1 MSIATM
7 LPMGELTNPG
17 QMRLALV
24 QVVNWGTFHGA
35 HTMHVDRNGTLLT
48 GNSGVGKSTLFDAML
63 RVFDARPRS
72 NEAAAQRAGGAVEDK
87 RTTFTY
93 MRGKVGDKAVGEGSA
108 SAFQRP
114 GATWS
119 AVALTFDNAAGT
131 RVTVSALF
139 DLPKNGTESSVGRYY
154 VIDNKPLDLAA
165 IEGIAEK
172 RFTKSALDAIFPDAQ
187 IFDVHKAFAERFRR
201 LLGINSD
208 QALPLLRV
216 IQAGKGLGGSV
227 NTFFRDQVLD
237 APATLAAADDVV
249 EEFSN
254 LMSIRQR
261 LEDVRQQRDQL
272 APVPGLNKEY
282 AQALLDANR
291 LRDLTGEEFEAYK
304 QQLAVTVHEK
314 TLARLKELA
323 QAKATDLAAER
334 AVRDGF
340 AKELRQLEG
349 EYNNQG
355 GNAISAIEQS
365 LENAR
370 VGLKLRQ
377 EVEASTRK
385 ALTDAG
391 LELQWSA
398 AGWDQAHE
406 HAAAR
411 SAELQDD
418 SEALKELRFEAFD
431 GHATRKRELAAAQQE
446 LVSLK
451 TRKSLLPP
459 SSIENRSAIAA
470 ATGVPEEQMPFG
482 GELID
487 LAEAQEQWRPA
498 AERALRSLATTLLV
512 PGEHFAAVT
521 RYLNDHSVRGAL
533 RAVDVSRPLAG
544 GALAVEDVADRD
556 LLTKLSFLTDAG
568 LPAGPHAQALAQ
580 SSAWLRERIAL
591 DFAYPCVE
599 NPDELAGLDKGLSLG
614 GVVKRNRHTVEKDD
628 RFTSRQDYVLGFDN
642 AAKLELVAA
651 QVEDLQQELAKAA
664 ELAQSREESHQ
675 GMTRQLEALR
685 RVAEDHR
692 PWEQVSAAV
701 AGEEL
706 ARIEQRLKDAL
717 AAQADL
723 EPLRTSIEAAR
734 HKHQSSTE
742 SAAVLQSEYKAL
754 DARMTAAGALLD
766 AARTRLA
773 QAPPSDAG
781 VAALE
786 PYFTGFGDVLEMHE
800 LDNLANQVRTRLLA
814 ELHVAESRGQATSER
829 LTRIFEGFVREWGT
843 AISADHGTSIGAAGE
858 FESRY
863 HAIVSDGLPAQEAEF
878 RQFFNQ
884 RTHESFS
891 TLLHLLDEER
901 RAITSRILPL
911 NGILSEV
918 NFHEGSF
925 LELDI
930 KQTLPATAK
939 QFKDA
944 IQNALKVRHA
954 RPGKAVTAASAAAS
968 AAASRAEGDDDAEL
982 TTRYKSLETLVKR
995 LGSQTPED
1003 RRWRAEVLDVRGH
1016 LFIQCKEH
1024 REVQGAGSKG
1034 AGAKGAAKGAKK
1046 TEVYMHADTGSMS
1059 GGERQR
1065 FTAFIMAAALSYQ
1078 LGIAEQ
1084 GFTTYGTVMMDEAFV
1099 LASEE
1104 FAGAGI
1110 KALHEFGFQLLLAAP
1125 ENVIDLSRHLGSVTE
1140 ILRDKRT
1147 NRSGVLTA
1155 PVIAARPGTEGTWRS
1170 EANPVDIVLR

>member
-1 MSIATM
+1 MTVATM
-7 LPMGELTNPG
+7 LPIGELTNPG

-35 HTMHVDRNGTLLT
+35 HTMHVDRDGTLLT

-131 RVTVSALF
+131 KVTISALF
-139 DLPKNGTESSVGRYY
+139 DLPKNGTESSVGRFY
-154 VIDNKPLDLAA
+154 VIDGKPLDLGA

-172 RFTKSALDAIFPDAQ
+172 RFTKGALETIFPDAQ

-237 APATLAAADDVV
+237 APATLTAADDVV

-272 APVPGLNKEY
+272 APVPGMNKEY
-282 AQALLDANR
+282 AQSLLEANR
-291 LRDLTGEEFEAYK
+291 LRELSGEEFDAYK
-304 QQLAVTVHEK
+304 QQLSVTVHAK
-314 TLARLKELA
+314 TLARFKDLA
-323 QAKATDLAAER
+323 QAKAKELSAER
-334 AVRDGF
+334 SVRDAL
-340 AKELRQLEG
+340 AKELRQLESD
-349 EYNNQG
+349 YNNQG

-365 LENAR
+365 LDNAR

-377 EVEASTRK
+377 QVEESARQ
-385 ALTDAG
+385 ALADAG
-391 LELQWSA
+391 LNLEWTA
-398 AGWDQAHE
+398 EGWEQAHE
-406 HAAAR
+406 QAASR
-411 SAELQDD
+411 TAELKDD
-418 SEALKELRFEAFD
+418 SEALRELRFEAFD
-431 GHATRKRELAAAQQE
+431 GHATKKRELAAAQQE

-459 SSIENRSAIAA
+459 SSIENRAAIAA
-470 ATGVPEEQMPFG
+470 ATGVPEDRMPFG

-487 LAEAQEQWRPA
+487 LAEGAEQWRPA
-498 AERALRSLATTLLV
+498 AERALRNLATTLLV

-521 RYLNDHSVRGAL
+521 RYLNDNTIRGAL
-533 RAVDVSRPLAG
+533 RAVDVSKPLPG
-544 GALAVEDVADRD
+544 GALAVEDVSDGD
-556 LLTKLSFLTDAG
+556 LLTKLDILTVGANADAG
-568 LPAGPHAQALAQ
+568 Q
-580 SSAWLRERIAL
+580 WIRERIAL

-599 NPDELAGLDKGLSLG
+599 DPDELANLDKGLSLG

-642 AAKLELVAA
+642 ASKLELVAA
-651 QVEDLQQELAKAA
+651 RVGELENELLKAA
-664 ELAQSREESHQ
+664 ELAQSREDSHQ

-685 RVAEDHR
+685 RIAEDER
-692 PWEQVSAAV
+692 GWEQVSAAV
-701 AGEEL
+701 AAEEL
-706 ARIEQRLKDAL
+706 AKIEQRLKDAL

-723 EPLRTSIEAAR
+723 EPLRANIEAVR
-734 HKHQSSTE
+734 EKHQSSTG
-742 SAAVLQSEYKAL
+742 SAAVLQSEYKTL
-754 DARMTAAGALLD
+754 DQQMTTADALLD
-766 AARTRLA
+766 AARKRLD
-773 QAPPSDAG
+773 QAPPSETT

-786 PYFTGFGDVLEMHE
+786 PYFSAFGEVGELHE
-800 LDNLANQVRTRLLA
+800 LDTLAAEVRSKLLA
-814 ELHVAESRGQATSER
+814 ELHAAESRGQALAER
-829 LTRIFEGFVREWGT
+829 LTRMFEGFVREWGT

-863 HAIVSDGLPAQEAEF
+863 HQIVNEGLPAQEAEF

-944 IQNALKVRHA
+944 IQNALKTRHS
-954 RPGKAVTAASAAAS
+954 RPSRSASAAA
-968 AAASRAEGDDDAEL
+968 ASTEADDDVEL
-982 TTRYKSLETLVKR
+982 TNRYKSLETLVKR

-1024 REVQGAGSKG
+1024 RSVAGPRG
-1034 AGAKGAAKGAKK
+1034 GKK

-1155 PVIAARPGTEGTWRS
+1155 PVIGGPGVPGQWRS
-1170 EANPVDIVLR
+1170 EANPVDIMLR

>member
-1 MSIATM
+1 M
-7 LPMGELTNPG
+7 LPLGDVTNPG

-72 NEAAAQRAGGAVEDK
+72 NEAAAQRSGAVEDK

-119 AVALTFDNAAGT
+119 AVALTFDTAAGT

-139 DLPKNGTESSVGRYY
+139 DLPKNGTESSVGRFYL
-154 VIDNKPLDLAA
+154 IDNVPLDLELL
-165 IEGIAEK
+165 EGIADK
-172 RFTKSALDAIFPDAQ
+172 RFTKGSLEAIFPHAQ
-187 IFDVHKAFAERFRR
+187 VFDVHKAFAERFRR
-201 LLGINSD
+201 LLGISSD

-272 APVPGLNKEY
+272 APVPGLNREY
-282 AQALLDANR
+282 AQSLLDANR
-291 LRDLTGEEFEAYK
+291 LRELVGEEFEAYK
-304 QQLAVTVHEK
+304 QQLAVTVHQK
-314 TLARLKELA
+314 TLLRFRELA
-323 QAKATDLAAER
+323 QAKAKELGAER
-334 AVRDGF
+334 GVRDGL
-340 AKELRQLEG
+340 AKELRQLETD
-349 EYNNQG
+349 YNNQG

-370 VGLKLRQ
+370 VSLKLRQ
-377 EVEASTRK
+377 QVEEAAQQ
-385 ALTDAG
+385 ALADAG
-391 LELQWSA
+391 LQLEWSA
-398 AGWDQAHE
+398 AGWEQAHE
-406 HAAAR
+406 QAAAR
-411 SAELQDD
+411 SAELKDD
-418 SEALKELRFEAFD
+418 SQALQELRFEAFD
-431 GHATRKRELAAAQQE
+431 AHASRKRELAAAEQE

-459 SSIENRSAIAA
+459 SSIENRAAIAA
-470 ATGVPEEQMPFG
+470 ATGIPEDRMPFA
-482 GELID
+482 GELMD
-487 LAEAQEQWRPA
+487 LAEGEERWRPA

-512 PGEHFAAVT
+512 PGEHFGAVT
-521 RYLNDHSVRGAL
+521 RYLNDHNVRGAL
-533 RAVDVSRPLAG
+533 RAVDVSKPLAG
-544 GALAVEDVADRD
+544 GALAVEDARDGD
-556 LLTKLSFLTDAG
+556 LLTKLDILASGTAAEAG
-568 LPAGPHAQALAQ
+568 E
-580 SSAWLRERIAL
+580 WVRERIAL

-599 NPDELAGLDKGLSLG
+599 DPDELAGMDKGLSLG

-651 QVEDLQQELAKAA
+651 QVEDLRQEVAKAA
-664 ELAQSREESHQ
+664 ELAQSREDSHQ
-675 GMTRQLEALR
+675 GMSRQLDALR
-685 RVAEDHR
+685 RIAEDDR

-701 AGEEL
+701 AADEL

-723 EPLRTSIEAAR
+723 EPLRATIEEVR
-734 HKHQSSTE
+734 QKHQSSTE

-754 DARMTAAGALLD
+754 DRQLTAADTLLE
-766 AARTRLA
+766 AARNRLA
-773 QAPPSDAG
+773 QAPPSDAT
-781 VAALE
+781 VKALE
-786 PYFTGFGDVLEMHE
+786 PHFAEFGDVTEMHE
-800 LDNLANQVRTRLLA
+800 LDNLANRVRTALLG
-814 ELHVAESRGQATSER
+814 ELHTAESRGQATAER
-829 LTRIFEGFVREWGT
+829 LTRIFEGFVREWGS
-843 AISADHGTSIGAAGE
+843 AISADHGTSIGAASE
-858 FESRY
+858 FEARY
-863 HAIVSDGLPAQEAEF
+863 HAIVNDGLPAQEAEF

-901 RAITSRILPL
+901 RSITSRILPL
-911 NGILSEV
+911 NGILSQV
-918 NFHEGSF
+918 NFHEGSY

-930 KQTLPATAK
+930 KQTLPPTAK

-944 IQNALKVRHA
+944 IQNALKARHA
-954 RPGKAVTAASAAAS
+954 RPAKAEAA
-968 AAASRAEGDDDAEL
+968 RADGSGPDKDDDGEL
-982 TTRYKSLETLVKR
+982 TARYKSLETLVKR
-995 LGSQTPED
+995 LGSQAPED

-1024 REVQGAGSKG
+1024 REVTGRPSNGKRSG
-1034 AGAKGAAKGAKK
+1034 RK
-1046 TEVYMHADTGSMS
+1046 TEVFMHADTGSMS

-1140 ILRDKRT
+1140 ILRDRRT

-1155 PVIAARPGTEGTWRS
+1155 PVIRPRPGEEGAWRS

>member
-72 NEAAAQRAGGAVEDK
+72 NEAAAQRSGAVEDK

-131 RVTVSALF
+131 KVTVSALF

-154 VIDNKPLDLAA
+154 LIDNQPLDLAA

-172 RFTKSALDAIFPDAQ
+172 RFTKAALDAIFPDAQ
-187 IFDVHKAFAERFRR
+187 VFDVHKAFAERFRR

-282 AQALLDANR
+282 AQSLLDANR
-291 LRDLTGEEFEAYK
+291 LRELAGEEFDAYK
-304 QQLAVTVHEK
+304 QQLAVTVHET
-314 TLARLKELA
+314 TLARFKGLAHSKAKELG
-323 QAKATDLAAER
+323 AER
-334 AVRDGF
+334 AVRDSL
-340 AKELRQLEG
+340 AKDLRQLEAD
-349 EYNNQG
+349 YNNQG

-377 EVEASTRK
+377 QVEDSARK
-385 ALTDAG
+385 ALADAG
-391 LELQWSA
+391 LDLEWTSE
-398 AGWDQAHE
+398 GWEQAHTQ
-406 HAAAR
+406 AAAR

-459 SSIENRSAIAA
+459 SSIENRTAIAS
-470 ATGVPEEQMPFG
+470 ATGVPEELMPFG

-487 LAEAQEQWRPA
+487 LAEGEEQWRPA
-498 AERALRSLATTLLV
+498 AERALRNLATTLLV
-512 PGEHFAAVT
+512 PGEYFAAVT
-521 RYLNDHSVRGAL
+521 RYLNDHSIRGAL
-533 RAVDVSRPLAG
+533 RAVDVSKPLAG
-544 GALAVEDVADRD
+544 GALAVEDVADGD
-556 LLTKLSFLTDAG
+556 LLTKLDILTTGTAGDAG
-568 LPAGPHAQALAQ
+568 Q
-580 SSAWLRERIAL
+580 WIRERIAV

-599 NPDELAGLDKGLSLG
+599 DPNELAALDKGLSLG

-642 AAKLELVAA
+642 ASKLELVAA

-685 RVAEDHR
+685 RIAEDHR

-701 AGEEL
+701 AQDEL
-706 ARIEQRLKDAL
+706 AKIEQRLRDAL

-723 EPLRTSIEAAR
+723 EPLRANIEAVR
-734 HKHQSSTE
+734 QKHQSSTE
-742 SAAVLQSEYKAL
+742 AAAVLQSEYKAL
-754 DARMTAAGALLD
+754 DQQLTAADSLLD
-766 AARTRLA
+766 AARTRLD
-773 QAPPSDAG
+773 QAPPSDAT
-781 VAALE
+781 VTALE
-786 PYFTGFGDVLEMHE
+786 PYFAGAGDITEMHE
-800 LDNLANQVRTRLLA
+800 LDNVANQVRTRLLA
-814 ELHVAESRGQATSER
+814 ELHAAESRGQATSER
-829 LTRIFEGFVREWGT
+829 LTRMFEGFVREWGT

-858 FESRY
+858 FEARY

-901 RAITSRILPL
+901 RSITSRILPL

-930 KQTLPATAK
+930 KQTLPPSAK

-944 IQNALKVRHA
+944 IQNALRTRHT
-954 RPGKAVTAASAAAS
+954 RPSRSAGAAATGS
-968 AAASRAEGDDDAEL
+968 GASTPETDDDAEL
-982 TTRYKSLETLVKR
+982 TNRYKSLETLVKR

-1024 REVQGAGSKG
+1024 REVQGPRGSKR
-1034 AGAKGAAKGAKK
+1034 
-1046 TEVYMHADTGSMS
+1046 TDVFMHADTGSMS

-1155 PVIAARPGTEGTWRS
+1155 PVIGGGADGQWRS

>member
-1 MSIATM
+1 MTIATM
-7 LPMGELTNPG
+7 LPIGELTNPG

-131 RVTVSALF
+131 QVTISALF
-139 DLPKNGTESSVGRYY
+139 DLPKNGTESSVGRFY
-154 VIDNKPLDLAA
+154 VIDNKPLDLGA

-172 RFTKSALDAIFPDAQ
+172 RFTKGALETIFPDAQ

-237 APATLAAADDVV
+237 APATLTAADDVV

-272 APVPGLNKEY
+272 APVPGMNKEY
-282 AQALLDANR
+282 AQSLLEANR
-291 LRDLTGEEFEAYK
+291 LRELSGEEFDAYK
-304 QQLAVTVHEK
+304 QQLSVTVHVK
-314 TLARLKELA
+314 TLARFKDLA
-323 QAKATDLAAER
+323 QAKAKELSAER
-334 AVRDGF
+334 GVRDAL
-340 AKELRQLEG
+340 AKELRQLESD
-349 EYNNQG
+349 YNNQG

-377 EVEASTRK
+377 QVEEAARQ
-385 ALTDAG
+385 ALADAG
-391 LELQWSA
+391 LNLEWTA
-398 AGWDQAHE
+398 EGWEQAHE
-406 HAAAR
+406 QAASR
-411 SAELQDD
+411 SAELKDD
-418 SEALKELRFEAFD
+418 SEALRELRFEAFD
-431 GHATRKRELAAAQQE
+431 GHATKKRELAAAQQE

-459 SSIENRSAIAA
+459 SSIENRAAIAA
-470 ATGVPEEQMPFG
+470 ATGVPEDRMPFG

-487 LAEAQEQWRPA
+487 LAEGEEQWRPA
-498 AERALRSLATTLLV
+498 AERALRNLATTLLV

-521 RYLNDHSVRGAL
+521 RYLNDNTVRGAL
-533 RAVDVSRPLAG
+533 RAVDVSKPLAG
-544 GALAVEDVADRD
+544 GALAVEDVSDGD
-556 LLTKLSFLTDAG
+556 LLTKLNILTLGANADAG
-568 LPAGPHAQALAQ
+568 E
-580 SSAWLRERIAL
+580 WIRERIAL

-599 NPDELAGLDKGLSLG
+599 DPDELAKLDKGLSLG

-642 AAKLELVAA
+642 ASKLELVAA
-651 QVEDLQQELAKAA
+651 KVGELENELLKAA
-664 ELAQSREESHQ
+664 ELAQSREDSHQ
-675 GMTRQLEALR
+675 GMTRQLDALR
-685 RVAEDHR
+685 RIADDER
-692 PWEQVSAAV
+692 GWEQVSAAV
-701 AGEEL
+701 AAEEL
-706 ARIEQRLKDAL
+706 AKIEQRLKDAL

-723 EPLRTSIEAAR
+723 EPLRANIEAVR
-734 HKHQSSTE
+734 EKHQSSTG
-742 SAAVLQSEYKAL
+742 SAAVLQSEYKTL
-754 DARMTAAGALLD
+754 DQQMTTADALLD
-766 AARTRLA
+766 AARNRLD
-773 QAPPSDAG
+773 QAPPSG
-781 VAALE
+781 TTVAALE
-786 PYFTGFGDVLEMHE
+786 PYFSAFGEVGELHE
-800 LDNLANQVRTRLLA
+800 LDTLAAEVRSKLLA
-814 ELHVAESRGQATSER
+814 ELHATESRGQALAER
-829 LTRIFEGFVREWGT
+829 LTRMFEGFVREWGT

-863 HAIVSDGLPAQEAEF
+863 HQIVSEGLPAQEAEF

-944 IQNALKVRHA
+944 IHNALKTRHS
-954 RPGKAVTAASAAAS
+954 RPSRAAGAASGAAGSPEA
-968 AAASRAEGDDDAEL
+968 DDDVEL
-982 TTRYKSLETLVKR
+982 TNRYKSLETLVKR

-1024 REVQGAGSKG
+1024 RSVQGPRGG
-1034 AGAKGAAKGAKK
+1034 KK

-1155 PVIAARPGTEGTWRS
+1155 PVIGAPGAPGEWRS

>member
-1 MSIATM
+1 MTIASM
-7 LPMGELTNPG
+7 LPLGDVTNPG

-72 NEAAAQRAGGAVEDK
+72 NEAAAQRSGGAVEDK

-139 DLPKNGTESSVGRYY
+139 DLPKNGTESSVGRFYL
-154 VIDNKPLDLAA
+154 IDNVPLDLEAV
-165 IEGIAEK
+165 EGIADK
-172 RFTKSALDAIFPDAQ
+172 RFTKGALETVFPHAQ
-187 IFDVHKAFAERFRR
+187 VFDVHKAFAERFRR
-201 LLGINSD
+201 LLGISSD

-272 APVPGLNKEY
+272 APVPALNREY
-282 AQALLDANR
+282 AQSLLDANR
-291 LRDLTGEEFEAYK
+291 LRDLVGEEFEAYK
-304 QQLAVTVHEK
+304 QKLAVEVHRK
-314 TLARLKELA
+314 TLLRFKELA
-323 QAKATDLAAER
+323 QAKAKELGAER
-334 AVRDGF
+334 GIRDGL
-340 AKELRQLEG
+340 AKELRQLEAD
-349 EYNNQG
+349 YNNQG

-370 VGLKLRQ
+370 VGLKLRRQ
-377 EVEASTRK
+377 VEEAAQQ
-385 ALTDAG
+385 ALSDAG
-391 LELQWSA
+391 LQLEWSA
-398 AGWDQAHE
+398 AGWEQAHE
-406 HAAAR
+406 QAAAR
-411 SAELQDD
+411 SAELKDD
-418 SEALKELRFEAFD
+418 SQALQELRFEAFD
-431 GHATRKRELAAAQQE
+431 AHATRKRELAAAEQE

-459 SSIENRSAIAA
+459 SSIENRAAIAA
-470 ATGVPEEQMPFG
+470 ATGVPEDHMPFA
-482 GELID
+482 GELMD
-487 LAEAQEQWRPA
+487 LAEGEERWRPA

-521 RYLNDHSVRGAL
+521 RYLNGHNVRGAL
-533 RAVDVSRPLAG
+533 RAVDVSKPLAG
-544 GALAVEDVADRD
+544 GALAVEDVRGGD
-556 LLTKLSFLTDAG
+556 LLTKLDILASGAAAVAG
-568 LPAGPHAQALAQ
+568 E
-580 SSAWLRERIAL
+580 WVRERIAL

-599 NPDELAGLDKGLSLG
+599 DPDELAALDKGLSLG

-642 AAKLELVAA
+642 AAKLELVAG
-651 QVEDLQQELAKAA
+651 QVEDLRQEVAKAA
-664 ELAQSREESHQ
+664 ELAQSREDSHQ
-675 GMTRQLEALR
+675 GMSRQLDALR
-685 RVAEDHR
+685 RIAEDDR

-701 AGEEL
+701 AAEEL

-723 EPLRTSIEAAR
+723 EPLRATIEEVR
-734 HKHQSSTE
+734 QKHQSSTE

-754 DARMTAAGALLD
+754 DRQLTGADAMLE
-766 AARTRLA
+766 AARRRLA
-773 QAPPSDAG
+773 QAPPSDAT
-781 VAALE
+781 VTALE
-786 PYFTGFGDVLEMHE
+786 PHFAEFGDVTEMHE
-800 LDNLANQVRTRLLA
+800 LDNLANRVRTALLG
-814 ELHVAESRGQATSER
+814 ELHAAESRGQATAER
-829 LTRIFEGFVREWGT
+829 LTRIFEGFVREWGS
-843 AISADHGTSIGAAGE
+843 AISADHGTSIGAASE
-858 FESRY
+858 FEARY
-863 HAIVSDGLPAQEAEF
+863 HAIVNDGLPAQEAEF

-901 RAITSRILPL
+901 RSITSRILPL
-911 NGILSEV
+911 NGILSQV
-918 NFHEGSF
+918 NFHEGSY

-930 KQTLPATAK
+930 KQTLPPTAK

-944 IQNALKVRHA
+944 IQNALKARHT
-954 RPGKAVTAASAAAS
+954 RPAKADAGRADGSAP
-968 AAASRAEGDDDAEL
+968 EKDDDGEL
-982 TTRYKSLETLVKR
+982 TARYKSLETLVKR
-995 LGSQTPED
+995 LGSQAPED

-1024 REVQGAGSKG
+1024 REVAGPRG
-1034 AGAKGAAKGAKK
+1034 GRK
-1046 TEVYMHADTGSMS
+1046 TEVFMHADTGSMS

-1140 ILRDKRT
+1140 ILRDRRT

-1155 PVIAARPGTEGTWRS
+1155 PVIRPRPGEEGAWRS
-1170 EANPVDIVLR
+1170 EANPVDIILR

>member
-1 MSIATM
+1 M
-7 LPMGELTNPG
+7 LPLGDVVNPG

-48 GNSGVGKSTLFDAML
+48 GNSGVGKSTLFDAIL

-72 NEAAAQRAGGAVEDK
+72 NEAAAQRSGAVEDK

-154 VIDNKPLDLAA
+154 LIDNRPLDLAA
-165 IEGIAEK
+165 IEDIAEK
-172 RFTKSALDAIFPDAQ
+172 RFTRAALENIFPEAQ
-187 IFDVHKAFAERFRR
+187 VFDVHKAFAERFRR

-272 APVPGLNKEY
+272 APVPGLNRDY
-282 AQALLDANR
+282 AQSLLDANR
-291 LRDLTGEEFEAYK
+291 LRELAGEEFEAYR

-314 TLARLKELA
+314 TLARFKSLA
-323 QAKATDLAAER
+323 QAKAKELAAER
-334 AVRDGF
+334 GVRDGL
-340 AKELRQLEG
+340 AKELRQLEA

-355 GNAISAIEQS
+355 GNAISSIEQS

-377 EVEASTRK
+377 QVEESARQ
-385 ALTDAG
+385 ALRDAG
-391 LELQWSA
+391 LDLEWTA
-398 AGWDQAHE
+398 EGWEQAHE
-406 HAAAR
+406 QAAAR
-411 SAELQDD
+411 SAELKDD
-418 SEALKELRFEAFD
+418 SAALQELRFEAFD
-431 GHATRKRELAAAQQE
+431 AHAAKKRELAAAEQE

-459 SSIENRSAIAA
+459 SSIENRAAIAA
-470 ATGVPEEQMPFG
+470 ATGIPEEQMPFG

-487 LAEAQEQWRPA
+487 LADGQEQWRPA
-498 AERALRSLATTLLV
+498 AERALRNLATTLLV

-521 RYLNDHSVRGAL
+521 RYLNGHTVRGAL
-533 RAVDVSRPLAG
+533 RAVDVSKPLAG
-544 GALAVEDVADRD
+544 AALAVEDVADGD
-556 LLTKLSFLTDAG
+556 LLTKLDILTTGINADAG
-568 LPAGPHAQALAQ
+568 E
-580 SSAWLRERIAL
+580 WIRERIAL

-599 NPDELAGLDKGLSLG
+599 NPDELAALDRGLSLG

-642 AAKLELVAA
+642 ASKLALVAGQA
-651 QVEDLQQELAKAA
+651 EDLRQELAKAA

-675 GMTRQLEALR
+675 GMSRQLEALR
-685 RVAEDHR
+685 RVAEDDR

-701 AGEEL
+701 AADEL
-706 ARIEQRLKDAL
+706 GRIEQRLKDAL

-723 EPLRTSIEAAR
+723 EPLRANIEAAR
-734 HKHQSSTE
+734 QKHQSSTE
-742 SAAVLQSEYKAL
+742 AAAVLQSEYRAL
-754 DARMTAAGALLD
+754 DQQLTAADSLLE
-766 AARTRLA
+766 AARTRLT
-773 QAPPSDAG
+773 QAPPSDSTG
-781 VAALE
+781 AALA
-786 PYFTGFGDVLEMHE
+786 PYFAEFGDVTEMHE
-800 LDNLANQVRTRLLA
+800 LDNLAGRVRSQLLG
-814 ELHVAESRGQATSER
+814 ELHAAESRAQATSER
-829 LTRIFEGFVREWGT
+829 LTRIFEGFVRDWGT
-843 AISADHGTSIGAAGE
+843 AISADHGTSIGAVGE
-858 FESRY
+858 FEARY
-863 HAIVSDGLPAQEAEF
+863 HAIINDGLPAQEAEF

-901 RAITSRILPL
+901 RSITSRILPL

-944 IQNALKVRHA
+944 IQNALKTRHA
-954 RPGKAVTAASAAAS
+954 RHGKTETVPASQN
-968 AAASRAEGDDDAEL
+968 DDAEL
-982 TTRYKSLETLVKR
+982 TARYKSLETLVKR

-1024 REVQGAGSKG
+1024 REVDAPAGKKG
-1034 AGAKGAAKGAKK
+1034 GKR
-1046 TEVYMHADTGSMS
+1046 TEVFMHADTGSMS

-1140 ILRDKRT
+1140 ILRDRRT

-1155 PVIAARPGTEGTWRS
+1155 PVITPKPGTAGQWRS

>member
-1 MSIATM
+1 VSIASM
-7 LPMGELTNPG
+7 LPIGDMTNPG

-72 NEAAAQRAGGAVEDK
+72 NEAAGQRSGGAVEDK

-139 DLPKNGTESSVGRYY
+139 DLPKNGTESSVGRFYL
-154 VIDNKPLDLAA
+154 IDHAPLDLEAL
-165 IEGIAEK
+165 EGIADK
-172 RFTKSALDAIFPDAQ
+172 RFTKAALETIFPDAQ
-187 IFDVHKAFAERFRR
+187 VFDVHKAFAERFRR

-272 APVPGLNKEY
+272 APVPGLNREY
-282 AQALLDANR
+282 AQSLLDANR
-291 LRDLTGEEFEAYK
+291 LRDLAGGEFDAYK
-304 QQLAVTVHEK
+304 QKLAVTVHQK
-314 TLARLKELA
+314 TLARFKELA
-323 QAKATDLAAER
+323 QAKAKELGAER
-334 AVRDGF
+334 TVRDGL
-340 AKELRQLEG
+340 AKELRQLETD
-349 EYNNQG
+349 YNNQG

-365 LENAR
+365 LDNAR

-377 EVEASTRK
+377 QVEEAARQ
-385 ALTDAG
+385 ALADAG
-391 LELQWSA
+391 LQLEWTEE
-398 AGWDQAHE
+398 GWEQAHE
-406 HAAAR
+406 QAAAR
-411 SAELQDD
+411 SAELKDD
-418 SEALKELRFEAFD
+418 SQALQELRFEAFD
-431 GHATRKRELAAAQQE
+431 AHATKKRELAAAEQE

-459 SSIENRSAIAA
+459 SSIENRAAIAA
-470 ATGVPEEQMPFG
+470 ATGVPEDRMPFA
-482 GELID
+482 GELMD
-487 LAEAQEQWRPA
+487 LAEGEEKWRPA
-498 AERALRSLATTLLV
+498 AERALRNLATTLLV

-521 RYLNDHSVRGAL
+521 RYLNDHNVRGAL
-533 RAVDVSRPLAG
+533 RAVDVSRPLTG
-544 GALAVEDVADRD
+544 GALALEDVHDGD
-556 LLTKLSFLTDAG
+556 LLTKLDILATGVAAEAG
-568 LPAGPHAQALAQ
+568 
-580 SSAWLRERIAL
+580 AWIRERIAL

-599 NPDELAGLDKGLSLG
+599 DPDELAGLDRGLSLG

-642 AAKLELVAA
+642 AAKLELVAG
-651 QVEDLQQELAKAA
+651 QVEDLRQEVAKAA

-675 GMTRQLEALR
+675 GMSRQLDVLR
-685 RVAEDHR
+685 RIAEDHR

-701 AGEEL
+701 AAEEL

-723 EPLRTSIEAAR
+723 EPLRTTIEGVR
-734 HKHQSSTE
+734 QKHQSSTE
-742 SAAVLQSEYKAL
+742 AAAVLQSEYKAL
-754 DARMTAAGALLD
+754 DRQLTAADSLLE
-766 AARTRLA
+766 AARERLA
-773 QAPPSDAG
+773 HVPPSDIT
-781 VAALE
+781 VTALE
-786 PYFTGFGDVLEMHE
+786 PYFAEFGDVSEMHE
-800 LDNLANQVRTRLLA
+800 LDNLANRVRTALLG
-814 ELHVAESRGQATSER
+814 ELHTAESRGQATAER
-829 LTRIFEGFVREWGT
+829 LTRIFEGFVREWGS

-858 FESRY
+858 FETRY

-901 RAITSRILPL
+901 RSITSRILPL
-911 NGILSEV
+911 NGILSQV

-930 KQTLPATAK
+930 KQTLPPTAK

-944 IQNALKVRHA
+944 IQNALKARHSRPVRTDGA
-954 RPGKAVTAASAAAS
+954 RPDSARTDS
-968 AAASRAEGDDDAEL
+968 VNAERDDDAEL
-982 TTRYKSLETLVKR
+982 TARYKSLETLVKR
-995 LGSQTPED
+995 LGSQAPED

-1024 REVQGAGSKG
+1024 REAAGPR
-1034 AGAKGAAKGAKK
+1034 GAKK
-1046 TEVYMHADTGSMS
+1046 SEVFMHADTGSMS

-1140 ILRDKRT
+1140 ILRDRRT

-1155 PVIAARPGTEGTWRS
+1155 PVIKPRPGEEGIWRS

>member
-1 MSIATM
+1 M

-35 HTMHVDRNGTLLT
+35 HTMHVDRHGTLLT

-72 NEAAAQRAGGAVEDK
+72 NEAAAQRSGAVEDK

-131 RVTVSALF
+131 KVTVSALF

-154 VIDNKPLDLAA
+154 LIDNTPLDLAA

-172 RFTKSALDAIFPDAQ
+172 RFTKAALDAIFPDAQ
-187 IFDVHKAFAERFRR
+187 VFDVHKAFAERFRR

-272 APVPGLNKEY
+272 APVPALNKEY
-282 AQALLDANR
+282 AQSLLDANR
-291 LRDLTGEEFEAYK
+291 LRELAGEEFDAYK
-304 QQLAVTVHEK
+304 HQLAVTVHGK
-314 TLARLKELA
+314 TLVRYKELA
-323 QAKATDLAAER
+323 QAKAKELGAER
-334 AVRDGF
+334 GIRDGL
-340 AKELRQLEG
+340 AKELRQLEAD
-349 EYNNQG
+349 YNNQG

-377 EVEASTRK
+377 QVEEAARR
-385 ALTDAG
+385 ALADAG
-391 LELQWSA
+391 LDLEWTS
-398 AGWDQAHE
+398 AGWEQAHTQ
-406 HAAAR
+406 AADR

-418 SEALKELRFEAFD
+418 SETLKELRFEAFD
-431 GHATRKRELAAAQQE
+431 GHATKKRELAAAQQE

-459 SSIENRSAIAA
+459 SSIENRAAIAA

-487 LAEAQEQWRPA
+487 LADGEEQWRPA
-498 AERALRSLATTLLV
+498 AERALRNLATTLLV

-521 RYLNDHSVRGAL
+521 RYLNGHSVRGAL
-533 RAVDVSRPLAG
+533 RAVDVSKPLAG
-544 GALAVEDVADRD
+544 GALAVEDVADGE
-556 LLTKLSFLTDAG
+556 LLTKLDILTTGPVADAG
-568 LPAGPHAQALAQ
+568 Q
-580 SSAWLRERIAL
+580 WIRERIAV

-599 NPDELAGLDKGLSLG
+599 DPDELAKLDKGLSLG

-642 AAKLELVAA
+642 ASKLELVAA

-675 GMTRQLEALR
+675 GMTRQLDALR
-685 RVAEDHR
+685 RIAEDHR

-701 AGEEL
+701 AEDEL
-706 ARIEQRLKDAL
+706 GKIEQRLKDAL

-723 EPLRTSIEAAR
+723 EPLRANIEAAR
-734 HKHQSSTE
+734 QKHQSSTE
-742 SAAVLQSEYKAL
+742 AAAVLQSEYKAL
-754 DARMTAAGALLD
+754 DQQLTAGDSLLE
-766 AARTRLA
+766 AARTRLR
-773 QAPPSDAG
+773 QAPPSDST
-781 VAALE
+781 VTALE
-786 PYFTGFGDVLEMHE
+786 PYFAGFDDVAEMHE

-814 ELHVAESRGQATSER
+814 ELHAAESRGQATSER
-829 LTRIFEGFVREWGT
+829 LTRMFEGFVREWGT

-858 FESRY
+858 FEARY

-901 RAITSRILPL
+901 RSITSRILPL

-930 KQTLPATAK
+930 KQTLPPTAK

-944 IQNALKVRHA
+944 IQNALRTRHT
-954 RPGKAVTAASAAAS
+954 RPSRSAAA
-968 AAASRAEGDDDAEL
+968 AASETDDDAEL
-982 TTRYKSLETLVKR
+982 TNRYKSLETLVKR

-1024 REVQGAGSKG
+1024 REAVGPRGGKR
-1034 AGAKGAAKGAKK
+1034 
-1046 TEVYMHADTGSMS
+1046 TDVFMHADTGSMS

-1155 PVIAARPGTEGTWRS
+1155 PVIGPRAGSEGQWRS

>member
-1 MSIATM
+1 MTIATM
-7 LPMGELTNPG
+7 LPIGELTNPG

-131 RVTVSALF
+131 KVTVSALF
-139 DLPKNGTESSVGRYY
+139 DLPKNGTESSVGRFY
-154 VIDNKPLDLAA
+154 VIDNKPLDLGA

-172 RFTKSALDAIFPDAQ
+172 RFTKGALETIFTDAQ

-272 APVPGLNKEY
+272 AAVPGMNKEY
-282 AQALLDANR
+282 AQSLLEANR
-291 LRDLTGEEFEAYK
+291 LRELSGEEFDAYK
-304 QQLAVTVHEK
+304 QQLSVTVHAK
-314 TLARLKELA
+314 TLARFRELA
-323 QAKATDLAAER
+323 QLKAKELSTER
-334 AVRDGF
+334 GVRDAL
-340 AKELRQLEG
+340 AKELRQLESD
-349 EYNNQG
+349 YNNQG

-365 LENAR
+365 LDNAR

-377 EVEASTRK
+377 QVEEAARQ
-385 ALTDAG
+385 ALADAG
-391 LELQWSA
+391 LTLEWTA
-398 AGWDQAHE
+398 AGWEQAHE
-406 HAAAR
+406 QAATR
-411 SAELQDD
+411 SAELKDD
-418 SEALKELRFEAFD
+418 SEALRELRFEAFD
-431 GHATRKRELAAAQQE
+431 GHATKKRELAAARQE

-459 SSIENRSAIAA
+459 SSIENRAAIAA
-470 ATGVPEEQMPFG
+470 ATGVPEDRMPFG

-487 LAEAQEQWRPA
+487 LAEGEEQWRPA
-498 AERALRSLATTLLV
+498 AERALRNLATTLLV

-521 RYLNDHSVRGAL
+521 RYLNDNTVRGAL
-533 RAVDVSRPLAG
+533 RAVDVSKPLAG
-544 GALAVEDVADRD
+544 GALAVEDVSDGD
-556 LLTKLSFLTDAG
+556 LLTKLEIL
-568 LPAGPHAQALAQ
+568 ALGANADSGQ
-580 SSAWLRERIAL
+580 WIRERIAL

-642 AAKLELVAA
+642 ASKLELVAA
-651 QVEDLQQELAKAA
+651 KVGELENELEKAA
-664 ELAQSREESHQ
+664 ELAQSREDSHQ

-685 RVAEDHR
+685 RIAHDERV
-692 PWEQVSAAV
+692 WEQVSAAV
-701 AGEEL
+701 AAEEL
-706 ARIEQRLKDAL
+706 AKIEQRLKDAL

-723 EPLRTSIEAAR
+723 EPLRANIEAVR
-734 HKHQSSTE
+734 EKHQSSTG
-742 SAAVLQSEYKAL
+742 SAAVLQSEYKTL
-754 DARMTAAGALLD
+754 DQQMTTADALLD
-766 AARTRLA
+766 AARNRLD
-773 QAPPSDAG
+773 QAPPSGAT
-781 VAALE
+781 VTALE
-786 PYFTGFGDVLEMHE
+786 PYFSAFSEVGELHE
-800 LDNLANQVRTRLLA
+800 LDTLAAEVRTKLLA
-814 ELHVAESRGQATSER
+814 ELHATESRGQALAER
-829 LTRIFEGFVREWGT
+829 LTRMFEGFVREWGT

-863 HAIVSDGLPAQEAEF
+863 HQIVSEGLPAQEAEF

-944 IQNALKVRHA
+944 IHNALKTRHT
-954 RPGKAVTAASAAAS
+954 RPSRAAAAAS
-968 AAASRAEGDDDAEL
+968 GAATATEADDDVEL
-982 TTRYKSLETLVKR
+982 TNRYKSLETLVKR

-1024 REVQGAGSKG
+1024 RSVQGARGG
-1034 AGAKGAAKGAKK
+1034 KK

-1155 PVIAARPGTEGTWRS
+1155 PVIGAPGVPGVWRS

>member
-1 MSIATM
+1 M

-35 HTMHVDRNGTLLT
+35 HTMHVDRHGTLLT

-72 NEAAAQRAGGAVEDK
+72 NEAAAQRSGAVEDK

-131 RVTVSALF
+131 KVTVSALF

-154 VIDNKPLDLAA
+154 LIDNTPLDLAA

-172 RFTKSALDAIFPDAQ
+172 RFTKAALDAIFPDAQ
-187 IFDVHKAFAERFRR
+187 VFDVHKAFAERFRR

-272 APVPGLNKEY
+272 APVPALNKEY
-282 AQALLDANR
+282 AQSLLDANR
-291 LRDLTGEEFEAYK
+291 LRELAGEEFDAYK
-304 QQLAVTVHEK
+304 HQLAVTVHGK
-314 TLARLKELA
+314 TLVRYKELA
-323 QAKATDLAAER
+323 QAKAKELGAER
-334 AVRDGF
+334 GIRDGL
-340 AKELRQLEG
+340 AKELRQLEAD
-349 EYNNQG
+349 YNNQG

-377 EVEASTRK
+377 QVEEAARR
-385 ALTDAG
+385 ALADAG
-391 LELQWSA
+391 LDLEWTS
-398 AGWDQAHE
+398 AGWEQAHTQ
-406 HAAAR
+406 AADR

-418 SEALKELRFEAFD
+418 SETLKELRFEAFD
-431 GHATRKRELAAAQQE
+431 GHATKKRELAAAQQE

-459 SSIENRSAIAA
+459 SSIENRAAIAA

-487 LAEAQEQWRPA
+487 VAEGEEQWRPA
-498 AERALRSLATTLLV
+498 AERALRNLATTLLV

-521 RYLNDHSVRGAL
+521 RYLNGHSVRGAL
-533 RAVDVSRPLAG
+533 RAVDVSKPLAG
-544 GALAVEDVADRD
+544 GALAVEDVADGE
-556 LLTKLSFLTDAG
+556 LLTKLDILTTGPVADAG
-568 LPAGPHAQALAQ
+568 Q
-580 SSAWLRERIAL
+580 WIRERIAV

-599 NPDELAGLDKGLSLG
+599 DPDELAKLDKGLSLG

-642 AAKLELVAA
+642 ASKLELVAA

-675 GMTRQLEALR
+675 GMTRQLDALR
-685 RVAEDHR
+685 RIAEDHR

-701 AGEEL
+701 AEDEL
-706 ARIEQRLKDAL
+706 GKIEQRLKDAL

-723 EPLRTSIEAAR
+723 EPLRANIEAAR
-734 HKHQSSTE
+734 QKHQSSTE
-742 SAAVLQSEYKAL
+742 AAAVLQSEYKAL
-754 DARMTAAGALLD
+754 DQQLTAGDSLLE
-766 AARTRLA
+766 AARTRLR
-773 QAPPSDAG
+773 QAPPSDST
-781 VAALE
+781 VTALE
-786 PYFTGFGDVLEMHE
+786 PYFAGFDDVAEMHE

-814 ELHVAESRGQATSER
+814 ELHAAESRGQATSER
-829 LTRIFEGFVREWGT
+829 LTRMFEGFVREWGT

-858 FESRY
+858 FEARY

-901 RAITSRILPL
+901 RSITSRILPL

-930 KQTLPATAK
+930 KQTLPPTAK

-944 IQNALKVRHA
+944 IQNALRTRHT
-954 RPGKAVTAASAAAS
+954 RPSRSAAA
-968 AAASRAEGDDDAEL
+968 AASETDDDAEL
-982 TTRYKSLETLVKR
+982 TNRYKSLETLVKR

-1024 REVQGAGSKG
+1024 REAVGPRGGKR
-1034 AGAKGAAKGAKK
+1034 
-1046 TEVYMHADTGSMS
+1046 TDVFMHADTGSMS

-1155 PVIAARPGTEGTWRS
+1155 PVIGPRAGSEGQWRS

>member
-1 MSIATM
+1 MTVATM
-7 LPMGELTNPG
+7 LPIGELTNPG

-35 HTMHVDRNGTLLT
+35 HTMHVDRDGTLLT

-131 RVTVSALF
+131 KVTISALF
-139 DLPKNGTESSVGRYY
+139 DLPKNGTESSVGRFY
-154 VIDNKPLDLAA
+154 VIDGKPLDLGA

-172 RFTKSALDAIFPDAQ
+172 RFTKGALETIFPDAQ

-237 APATLAAADDVV
+237 APATLTAADDVV

-272 APVPGLNKEY
+272 APVPGMNKEY
-282 AQALLDANR
+282 AQSLLEANR
-291 LRDLTGEEFEAYK
+291 LRELSGEEFDAYK
-304 QQLAVTVHEK
+304 QQLSVTVHAK
-314 TLARLKELA
+314 TLARFKDLA
-323 QAKATDLAAER
+323 QAKAKELSAER
-334 AVRDGF
+334 SVRDAL
-340 AKELRQLEG
+340 AKELRQLESD
-349 EYNNQG
+349 YNNQG

-365 LENAR
+365 LDNAR

-377 EVEASTRK
+377 QVEESARQ
-385 ALTDAG
+385 ALADAG
-391 LELQWSA
+391 LNLEWTA
-398 AGWDQAHE
+398 EGWEQAHE
-406 HAAAR
+406 QAASR
-411 SAELQDD
+411 TAELKDD
-418 SEALKELRFEAFD
+418 SEALRELRFEAFD
-431 GHATRKRELAAAQQE
+431 GHATKKRELAAAQQE

-459 SSIENRSAIAA
+459 SSIENRAAIAA
-470 ATGVPEEQMPFG
+470 ATGVPEDRMPFG

-487 LAEAQEQWRPA
+487 LAEGEEQWRPA
-498 AERALRSLATTLLV
+498 AERALRNLATTLLV

-521 RYLNDHSVRGAL
+521 RYLNDNTIRGAL
-533 RAVDVSRPLAG
+533 RAVDVSKPLPG
-544 GALAVEDVADRD
+544 GALAVEDVSDGD
-556 LLTKLSFLTDAG
+556 LLTKLDILTVGANADAG
-568 LPAGPHAQALAQ
+568 Q
-580 SSAWLRERIAL
+580 WIRERIAL

-599 NPDELAGLDKGLSLG
+599 DPDELANLDKGLSLG

-642 AAKLELVAA
+642 ASKLELVAA
-651 QVEDLQQELAKAA
+651 RVGELENELLKAA
-664 ELAQSREESHQ
+664 ELAQSREDSHQ

-685 RVAEDHR
+685 RIADDER
-692 PWEQVSAAV
+692 GWEQVSAAV
-701 AGEEL
+701 AAEEL
-706 ARIEQRLKDAL
+706 AKIEQRLKDAL

-723 EPLRTSIEAAR
+723 EPLRANIEAVR
-734 HKHQSSTE
+734 EKHQSSTG
-742 SAAVLQSEYKAL
+742 SAAVLQSEYKTL
-754 DARMTAAGALLD
+754 DQQMTTADALLD
-766 AARTRLA
+766 AARKRLD
-773 QAPPSDAG
+773 QAPPSETT

-786 PYFTGFGDVLEMHE
+786 PYFSAFGEVGELHE
-800 LDNLANQVRTRLLA
+800 LDTLAAEVRSKLLA
-814 ELHVAESRGQATSER
+814 ELHAAESRGQALAER
-829 LTRIFEGFVREWGT
+829 LTRMFEGFVREWGT

-863 HAIVSDGLPAQEAEF
+863 HQIVNEGLPAQEAEF

-944 IQNALKVRHA
+944 IQNALKTRHS
-954 RPGKAVTAASAAAS
+954 RPSRSASAAA
-968 AAASRAEGDDDAEL
+968 ASTEADDDVEL
-982 TTRYKSLETLVKR
+982 TNRYKSLETLVKR

-1024 REVQGAGSKG
+1024 RSVAGPRG
-1034 AGAKGAAKGAKK
+1034 GKK

-1155 PVIAARPGTEGTWRS
+1155 PVIGGPGVPGQWRS

>member
-1 MSIATM
+1 MTIATM
-7 LPMGELTNPG
+7 LPIGELTNPG

-119 AVALTFDNAAGT
+119 AVALTFDNAVGT
-131 RVTVSALF
+131 KITISALF
-139 DLPKNGTESSVGRYY
+139 DLPKNGTESSVGRFY
-154 VIDNKPLDLAA
+154 VIDNKPLDLGA

-172 RFTKSALDAIFPDAQ
+172 RFTKGALETIFPDAQ

-237 APATLAAADDVV
+237 APATLTAADDVV

-272 APVPGLNKEY
+272 APVPGMNKEY
-282 AQALLDANR
+282 AQSLLEANR
-291 LRDLTGEEFEAYK
+291 LRELSGEEFDAYK
-304 QQLAVTVHEK
+304 QQLSVTVHAK
-314 TLARLKELA
+314 TLARFKDLA
-323 QAKATDLAAER
+323 QAKAKELSAER
-334 AVRDGF
+334 GVRDAL
-340 AKELRQLEG
+340 AKELRELESD
-349 EYNNQG
+349 YNNQG

-377 EVEASTRK
+377 QVEESARQ
-385 ALTDAG
+385 ALADAG
-391 LELQWSA
+391 LNLEWTA
-398 AGWDQAHE
+398 EGWEQAHE
-406 HAAAR
+406 QAASR
-411 SAELQDD
+411 STELKDD
-418 SEALKELRFEAFD
+418 SEALRELRFEAFD
-431 GHATRKRELAAAQQE
+431 GHATKKRELAAAQQE

-459 SSIENRSAIAA
+459 SSIENRAAIAA
-470 ATGVPEEQMPFG
+470 ATGVPEDRMPFG

-487 LAEAQEQWRPA
+487 LAEGEEQWRPA
-498 AERALRSLATTLLV
+498 AERALRNLATTLLV

-521 RYLNDHSVRGAL
+521 RYLNDNTVRGAL
-533 RAVDVSRPLAG
+533 RAVDVSKPLAG
-544 GALAVEDVADRD
+544 GALAVEDVSDGD
-556 LLTKLSFLTDAG
+556 LLTKLNILTLGARGDSVVEA
-568 LPAGPHAQALAQ
+568 AE
-580 SSAWLRERIAL
+580 WIRERIAL

-599 NPDELAGLDKGLSLG
+599 DPDELAKLDKGLSLG

-642 AAKLELVAA
+642 ASKLELVAA
-651 QVEDLQQELAKAA
+651 KVGELENELLKAA
-664 ELAQSREESHQ
+664 ELAQSREDSHQ

-685 RVAEDHR
+685 RIADDER
-692 PWEQVSAAV
+692 GWEQVSAAV
-701 AGEEL
+701 AAEEL
-706 ARIEQRLKDAL
+706 AKIEQRLKDAL

-723 EPLRTSIEAAR
+723 EPLRANIEAVR
-734 HKHQSSTE
+734 ERHQSSTG
-742 SAAVLQSEYKAL
+742 SAAVLQSEYKTL
-754 DARMTAAGALLD
+754 DQQMTTADALLD
-766 AARTRLA
+766 AARKRLD
-773 QAPPSDAG
+773 QAPPSGAT
-781 VAALE
+781 VTALE
-786 PYFTGFGDVLEMHE
+786 PYFSAFGEVGELHE
-800 LDNLANQVRTRLLA
+800 LDTLAAEVRSKLLA
-814 ELHVAESRGQATSER
+814 ELHAAESRGQALAER
-829 LTRIFEGFVREWGT
+829 LTRMFEGFVREWGT

-863 HAIVSDGLPAQEAEF
+863 HQIVSEGLPAQEAEF

-930 KQTLPATAK
+930 KQTLPGTAK

-944 IQNALKVRHA
+944 IHNALKTRHT
-954 RPGKAVTAASAAAS
+954 RPSRAAGAASGAGAS
-968 AAASRAEGDDDAEL
+968 TEADDDVEL
-982 TTRYKSLETLVKR
+982 TNRYKSLETLVKR

-1024 REVQGAGSKG
+1024 RSVQGPRGG
-1034 AGAKGAAKGAKK
+1034 KK

-1155 PVIAARPGTEGTWRS
+1155 PVIGTPGLPGEWRS

>member
-1 MSIATM
+1 MTIASM
-7 LPMGELTNPG
+7 LPIGEQVNPG

-72 NEAAAQRAGGAVEDK
+72 NEAAAQRAGGSVEDR

-139 DLPKNGTESSVGRYY
+139 DLPKNGTESSVGRFYL
-154 VIDNKPLDLAA
+154 IDHKPLDLAA

-172 RFTKSALDAIFPDAQ
+172 RFTKGALEGIFPEAQ
-187 IFDVHKAFAERFRR
+187 VFDVHKAFAERFRR
-201 LLGINSD
+201 LLGISSD

-237 APATLAAADDVV
+237 PPATLAAADDVV

-272 APVPGLNKEY
+272 APVPGLNREY
-282 AQALLDANR
+282 AQSLLEANR
-291 LRDLTGEEFEAYK
+291 LRELSGEEFDSYK
-304 QQLAVTVHEK
+304 QQLAVEVRTK
-314 TLARLKELA
+314 TLARFKELA
-323 QAKATDLAAER
+323 QEKAKELGAER
-334 AVRDGF
+334 SVRDAL
-340 AKELRQLEG
+340 AKELRQLESD
-349 EYNNQG
+349 YNNQG

-370 VGLKLRQ
+370 LGLKLRQ
-377 EVEASTRK
+377 DVEAAARK
-385 ALTDAG
+385 ALADAG
-391 LELQWSA
+391 LDLEWSA
-398 AGWDQAHE
+398 EGWSQAHE
-406 HAAAR
+406 QAAAR

-418 SEALKELRFEAFD
+418 SEALRELRFEAFD
-431 GHATRKRELAAAQQE
+431 GHASKKRELATAQQE
-446 LVSLK
+446 LASL
-451 TRKSLLPP
+451 RSSKSLLPP
-459 SSIENRSAIAA
+459 SSIENRAAIAA
-470 ATGVPEEQMPFG
+470 ATGVPEERLPFA

-487 LAEAQEQWRPA
+487 LVEGEEQWRPA

-521 RYLNDHSVRGAL
+521 RFLNDNTIRGAL
-533 RAVDVSRPLAG
+533 RAVDVSKPLAG
-544 GALAVEDVADRD
+544 GALAVEDVSDGD
-556 LLTKLSFLTDAG
+556 LLTKLDILTSGINADAG
-568 LPAGPHAQALAQ
+568 E
-580 SSAWLRERIAL
+580 WVRERIAL

-599 NPDELAGLDKGLSLG
+599 DPDKLAGLDKGLSLG

-628 RFTSRQDYVLGFDN
+628 RFTGRQDYVLGFDN
-642 AAKLELVAA
+642 AAKQELLAAKVGELEN
-651 QVEDLQQELAKAA
+651 ELAKAA
-664 ELAQSREESHQ
+664 ELAQSREDSHQ
-675 GMTRQLEALR
+675 GMARQLEALR
-685 RVAEDHR
+685 RVAEDER
-692 PWEQVSAAV
+692 SWEQVSAAV
-701 AGEEL
+701 AADEL

-723 EPLRTSIEAAR
+723 EPLRASIEAVR
-734 HKHQSSTE
+734 EKHQSSTG

-754 DARMTAAGALLD
+754 DQQMTMADSLLD
-766 AARTRLA
+766 AARQRLA
-773 QAPPSDAG
+773 DAPPSDAT

-786 PYFTGFGDVLEMHE
+786 PQFTGFGDITELHE
-800 LDNLANQVRTRLLA
+800 LDNLANRVRTSLLA
-814 ELHVAESRGQATSER
+814 ELHAAESKGQALAER
-829 LTRIFEGFVREWGT
+829 LSRIFEGFVRDWGT

-863 HAIVSDGLPAQEAEF
+863 HQIVSEGLPAQEAEF

-918 NFHEGSF
+918 NFHEGSY

-930 KQTLPATAK
+930 KQTMPATAK

-944 IQNALKVRHA
+944 IQNALKARHSRRTGSA
-954 RPGKAVTAASAAAS
+954 GAAGSTA
-968 AAASRAEGDDDAEL
+968 EDDVEL
-982 TTRYKSLETLVKR
+982 GNRYKSLETLVKR
-995 LGSQTPED
+995 LGSQAPED

-1024 REVQGAGSKG
+1024 RQVQGPRGG
-1034 AGAKGAAKGAKK
+1034 VK
-1046 TEVYMHADTGSMS
+1046 TEVFMHTDTGSMS

-1155 PVIAARPGTEGTWRS
+1155 PVISGPGVPGQWRS
-1170 EANPVDIVLR
+1170 EANPVDIVFR

>member
-139 DLPKNGTESSVGRYY
+139 DVPKNGTESSVGRFYL
-154 VIDNKPLDLAA
+154 IDNKPLDLPA
-165 IEGIAEK
+165 IEDIAEK
-172 RFTKSALDAIFPDAQ
+172 RFTKAALEAVFPDAQ

-201 LLGINSD
+201 LLGISSD

-237 APATLAAADDVV
+237 APATLSAADAVV

-282 AQALLDANR
+282 AQSLLDANR
-291 LRDLTGEEFEAYK
+291 LRELAGEEFEAYK
-304 QQLAVTVHEK
+304 QQLAVTVHQK
-314 TLARLKELA
+314 TLARFKELA
-323 QAKATDLAAER
+323 QAKARELGAER
-334 AVRDGF
+334 TVRDGL
-340 AKELRQLEG
+340 AKELRELEAD
-349 EYNNQG
+349 YNNQG

-370 VGLKLRQ
+370 VGLRLREQ
-377 EVEASTRK
+377 VEEAART
-385 ALTDAG
+385 ALSDAG
-391 LELQWSA
+391 LQLDWSA
-398 AGWDQAHE
+398 EGWEQAHE
-406 HAAAR
+406 QAAAR
-411 SAELQDD
+411 AAELKDD
-418 SEALKELRFEAFD
+418 SQALQDLRFEAFD
-431 GHATRKRELAAAQQE
+431 GHATKKREFAAAQQE
-446 LVSLK
+446 LLSLK

-459 SSIENRSAIAA
+459 SSIENRAAIAA
-470 ATGVPEEQMPFG
+470 ATGVPEDRMPFG
-482 GELID
+482 GELMD
-487 LAEAQEQWRPA
+487 LAEGQEHWRPA
-498 AERALRSLATTLLV
+498 AERALRNLATTLLV

-521 RYLNDHSVRGAL
+521 RYLNDHKVRGAV
-533 RAVDVSRPLAG
+533 RAVDVSKPLAG
-544 GALAVEDVADRD
+544 GALAVEDVRDGD
-556 LLTKLSFLTDAG
+556 LLTKLDILASGAVADAG
-568 LPAGPHAQALAQ
+568 E
-580 SSAWLRERIAL
+580 WIRERIAL

-599 NPDELAGLDKGLSLG
+599 DPDELAKLDKGLSLG

-628 RFTSRQDYVLGFDN
+628 RFTGRQDYVLGFDN

-651 QVEDLQQELAKAA
+651 QVADLQQELAKAA

-675 GMTRQLEALR
+675 GMSRQLDALR
-685 RVAEDHR
+685 RIAEDHR

-701 AGEEL
+701 AAEEL
-706 ARIEQRLKDAL
+706 TRIEQRLKDAL

-723 EPLRTSIEAAR
+723 EPLRTNIETAR
-734 HKHQSSTE
+734 QKHQASTE
-742 SAAVLQSEYKAL
+742 AAAVLQSEYKAL
-754 DARMTAAGALLD
+754 DRQLSAADSLLE
-766 AARTRLA
+766 AARARLA
-773 QAPPSDAG
+773 QAPPSDAT
-781 VAALE
+781 VSALE
-786 PYFTGFGDVLEMHE
+786 PHFADFGDVSEMHE
-800 LDNLANQVRTRLLA
+800 LDNLANRVRTALLG
-814 ELHVAESRGQATSER
+814 ELHTAETRGQATSER
-829 LTRIFEGFVREWGT
+829 LTRIFEGFVREWGS

-858 FESRY
+858 FEARY
-863 HAIVSDGLPAQEAEF
+863 HAIVSDGLPAQESEF

-901 RAITSRILPL
+901 RSITSRILPL

-944 IQNALKVRHA
+944 IQNALKARHTRPVR
-954 RPGKAVTAASAAAS
+954 GAAAS
-968 AAASRAEGDDDAEL
+968 GAETDDDAEL
-982 TTRYKSLETLVKR
+982 TARYKTLETLVKR
-995 LGSQTPED
+995 LGSATPED

-1024 REVQGAGSKG
+1024 R
-1034 AGAKGAAKGAKK
+1034 K
-1046 TEVYMHADTGSMS
+1046 TGKRTDVYMHADTGSMS

-1155 PVIAARPGTEGTWRS
+1155 PVIRRRPDAEGEWRS

>member
-1 MSIATM
+1 MTIASM
-7 LPMGELTNPG
+7 LPLGDVANPG

-72 NEAAAQRAGGAVEDK
+72 NEAAAQRSGGAVEDK

-139 DLPKNGTESSVGRYY
+139 DLPKNGTESSVGRFYL
-154 VIDNKPLDLAA
+154 VDNVPLDLEAV
-165 IEGIAEK
+165 EGIADK
-172 RFTKSALDAIFPDAQ
+172 RFTKGALEATFPHAQ
-187 IFDVHKAFAERFRR
+187 VFDVHKAFAERFRR
-201 LLGINSD
+201 LLGISSD

-272 APVPGLNKEY
+272 APVPSLNREY
-282 AQALLDANR
+282 AQSLLDANR
-291 LRDLTGEEFEAYK
+291 LRELVGEEFEAYR
-304 QQLAVTVHEK
+304 QQLAVTVHQK
-314 TLARLKELA
+314 TLVRFRELA
-323 QAKATDLAAER
+323 QAKAKELGTER
-334 AVRDGF
+334 AVRDGL
-340 AKELRQLEG
+340 AKELRQLETD
-349 EYNNQG
+349 YNNQG

-370 VGLKLRQ
+370 VGLKLGRQ
-377 EVEASTRK
+377 VEEAAQQ
-385 ALTDAG
+385 ALADAG
-391 LELQWSA
+391 LQLEWSA
-398 AGWDQAHE
+398 AGWEQAHE
-406 HAAAR
+406 QAAAR
-411 SAELQDD
+411 SAELRDD
-418 SEALKELRFEAFD
+418 SQALQELRFEAFD
-431 GHATRKRELAAAQQE
+431 AHAGRKRELAAAEQE

-459 SSIENRSAIAA
+459 SSIENRAAIAA
-470 ATGVPEEQMPFG
+470 ATGIPEDRMPFA
-482 GELID
+482 GELMD
-487 LAEAQEQWRPA
+487 LAEGEERWRPA
-498 AERALRSLATTLLV
+498 AERALRNLATTLLV
-512 PGEHFAAVT
+512 PGEHFGAVT
-521 RYLNDHSVRGAL
+521 RYLNDHNVRGAL
-533 RAVDVSRPLAG
+533 RAVDVSKPLAG
-544 GALAVEDVADRD
+544 GVLAVEDARAGD
-556 LLTKLSFLTDAG
+556 LLTKLDILASGAAAEAG
-568 LPAGPHAQALAQ
+568 E
-580 SSAWLRERIAL
+580 WVRERIAL

-599 NPDELAGLDKGLSLG
+599 DPDELAALDRGLSLG

-642 AAKLELVAA
+642 AAKLELVAG
-651 QVEDLQQELAKAA
+651 QVEDLRQEVAKAA
-664 ELAQSREESHQ
+664 ELAQSREDSHQ
-675 GMTRQLEALR
+675 GMSRQLDALR
-685 RVAEDHR
+685 RIAEDDR

-701 AGEEL
+701 AAEEL
-706 ARIEQRLKDAL
+706 TRIEQRLKDAL

-723 EPLRTSIEAAR
+723 EPLRAAIEEVR
-734 HKHQSSTE
+734 QKHQSSTE

-754 DARMTAAGALLD
+754 DRQLTAADTLLE
-766 AARTRLA
+766 AARDRLA
-773 QAPPSDAG
+773 QAPPSDAT
-781 VAALE
+781 VTALE
-786 PYFTGFGDVLEMHE
+786 PYFAEFGDVTEMHE
-800 LDNLANQVRTRLLA
+800 LDNLANRVRTALLG
-814 ELHVAESRGQATSER
+814 ELHTAESRGQATAER
-829 LTRIFEGFVREWGT
+829 LTRIFEGFVREWGS
-843 AISADHGTSIGAAGE
+843 AISVDHGTSIGAASE
-858 FESRY
+858 FEARY
-863 HAIVSDGLPAQEAEF
+863 HAIVNDGLPAQEAEF

-901 RAITSRILPL
+901 RSITSRILPL
-911 NGILSEV
+911 NGILSQV
-918 NFHEGSF
+918 NFHEGSY

-930 KQTLPATAK
+930 KQTLPPTAK

-954 RPGKAVTAASAAAS
+954 RSAKAEAG
-968 AAASRAEGDDDAEL
+968 RAEGPGAEKDDDGEL
-982 TTRYKSLETLVKR
+982 TARYKSLETLVKR
-995 LGSQTPED
+995 LGSQAPED

-1024 REVQGAGSKG
+1024 REVTGPRGG
-1034 AGAKGAAKGAKK
+1034 KK
-1046 TEVYMHADTGSMS
+1046 TEVFMHADTGSMS

-1140 ILRDKRT
+1140 ILRDRRT

-1155 PVIAARPGTEGTWRS
+1155 PVIRPRPGEEGAWRS

>member
-1 MSIATM
+1 M

-72 NEAAAQRAGGAVEDK
+72 NEAAAQRSGGAVEDK

-93 MRGKVGDKAVGEGSA
+93 MRGKMGDKAVGEGSA

-131 RVTVSALF
+131 KVTVSALF

-154 VIDNKPLDLAA
+154 LIDNVPLDLPA
-165 IEGIAEK
+165 IEDIAEK
-172 RFTKSALDAIFPDAQ
+172 RFTKAALESIFPDAQ

-237 APATLAAADDVV
+237 APATLAAADGVV

-272 APVPGLNKEY
+272 APVPELNREY
-282 AQALLDANR
+282 AHSLLDANR
-291 LRDLTGEEFEAYK
+291 LRELAGGEFEAYR
-304 QQLAVTVHEK
+304 QQLAVAVHGK
-314 TLARLKELA
+314 TLARFKALAQVKAKELG
-323 QAKATDLAAER
+323 AER
-334 AVRDGF
+334 AVRDGL
-340 AKELRQLEG
+340 AKELRQLEAD
-349 EYNNQG
+349 YNNQG
-355 GNAISAIEQS
+355 GNAISSIEQS

-370 VGLKLRQ
+370 VGLKLREQ
-377 EVEASTRK
+377 VEEAARQ
-385 ALTDAG
+385 ALADAG
-391 LELQWSA
+391 LQLHWSA
-398 AGWDQAHE
+398 EGWEQAHE
-406 HAAAR
+406 QAAAR
-411 SAELQDD
+411 SAELKDD

-431 GHATRKRELAAAQQE
+431 GHATRKRELAAAEQE

-459 SSIENRSAIAA
+459 SSIENRAAIAA
-470 ATGVPEEQMPFG
+470 AAGVPEELMPFG

-487 LAEAQEQWRPA
+487 LAEGEEQWRPA
-498 AERALRSLATTLLV
+498 AERALRNLATTLLV

-521 RYLNDHSVRGAL
+521 RYLNDHTVRGAL
-533 RAVDVSRPLAG
+533 RAVDVSKPLAG
-544 GALAVEDVADRD
+544 GALAVEDVSDGD
-556 LLTKLSFLTDAG
+556 LLTKLDILTTGSVADAG
-568 LPAGPHAQALAQ
+568 Q
-580 SSAWLRERIAL
+580 WIRERIAL

-599 NPDELAGLDKGLSLG
+599 DPDELARLDRGLSLG

-628 RFTSRQDYVLGFDN
+628 RFNSRQDYVLGFDN
-642 AAKLELVAA
+642 ASKLELVAG
-651 QVEDLQQELAKAA
+651 QVADLRQELAKAA

-692 PWEQVSAAV
+692 PWDQVSAAV
-701 AGEEL
+701 ATDEL
-706 ARIEQRLKDAL
+706 TRIEQRLKDAL

-723 EPLRTSIEAAR
+723 EPLRANIETAR
-734 HKHQSSTE
+734 QKHQSSTE

-754 DARMTAAGALLD
+754 DHQLTTSDSLLE
-766 AARTRLA
+766 AARARLN
-773 QAPPSDAG
+773 QAPPSDST
-781 VAALE
+781 VTALE
-786 PYFTGFGDVLEMHE
+786 PYFTGFGDVTEMHE
-800 LDNLANQVRTRLLA
+800 LDNLAARVKTQLLG
-814 ELHVAESRGQATSER
+814 ELHAAESRGQATSER
-829 LTRIFEGFVREWGT
+829 LTRLFEGFVREWGT
-843 AISADHGTSIGAAGE
+843 AISADHGTSIGAASE
-858 FESRY
+858 FEARY

-901 RAITSRILPL
+901 RSITSRILPL

-930 KQTLPATAK
+930 KQTLPPTAK

-944 IQNALKVRHA
+944 IQNALKTRHT
-954 RPGKAVTAASAAAS
+954 RPSRAAGAAAS
-968 AAASRAEGDDDAEL
+968 ETDDDAEL
-982 TTRYKSLETLVKR
+982 TNRYKSLETLVKR

-1024 REVQGAGSKG
+1024 REVDVPAGK
-1034 AGAKGAAKGAKK
+1034 KGAKAGTK
-1046 TEVYMHADTGSMS
+1046 NEVFMHADTGSMS

-1155 PVIAARPGTEGTWRS
+1155 PVIAPKPGSGGQWRS

>member
-1 MSIATM
+1 MSIPSM
-7 LPMGELTNPG
+7 LPLGEVVNPG

-72 NEAAAQRAGGAVEDK
+72 NEAAAQRSGAVEDK

-139 DLPKNGTESSVGRYY
+139 DLPKNGTESSVGRFYL
-154 VIDNKPLDLAA
+154 IDNVPLDLEAV
-165 IEGIAEK
+165 EGIADK
-172 RFTKSALDAIFPDAQ
+172 RFTKGALETIFPHAQ
-187 IFDVHKAFAERFRR
+187 VFDVHKAFAERFRR
-201 LLGINSD
+201 LLGISSD

-272 APVPGLNKEY
+272 APVPGLNREY
-282 AQALLDANR
+282 AQSLLDANR
-291 LRDLTGEEFEAYK
+291 LRELVGEEFEAYK
-304 QQLAVTVHEK
+304 QKLAVTVHQK
-314 TLARLKELA
+314 TLARFKELA
-323 QAKATDLAAER
+323 QAKAKELGAER
-334 AVRDGF
+334 AVRDGL
-340 AKELRQLEG
+340 AKELRQLETD
-349 EYNNQG
+349 YNSQG

-370 VGLKLRQ
+370 VGLKLRRQ
-377 EVEASTRK
+377 VEEAAQQ
-385 ALTDAG
+385 ALADAG
-391 LELQWSA
+391 LQLEWSA
-398 AGWDQAHE
+398 TGWEQAHE
-406 HAAAR
+406 QAAAR
-411 SAELQDD
+411 SAELKDD
-418 SEALKELRFEAFD
+418 SQALQELRFEAFD
-431 GHATRKRELAAAQQE
+431 AHASRKRELAAAEQE

-459 SSIENRSAIAA
+459 SSIENRAAIAA
-470 ATGVPEEQMPFG
+470 ATGIPEDRMPFA
-482 GELID
+482 GELMD
-487 LAEAQEQWRPA
+487 LADGQERWRPA

-512 PGEHFAAVT
+512 PGEHFGAVT
-521 RYLNDHSVRGAL
+521 RYLNGHNVRGAL
-533 RAVDVSRPLAG
+533 RAVDVSQPLAG
-544 GALAVEDVADRD
+544 GALAVEDVRDGD
-556 LLTKLSFLTDAG
+556 LLTKLDILASGAAAEAG
-568 LPAGPHAQALAQ
+568 E
-580 SSAWLRERIAL
+580 WVRERIAL

-599 NPDELAGLDKGLSLG
+599 DPDELAALDKGLSLG

-642 AAKLELVAA
+642 AAKLELVAG
-651 QVEDLQQELAKAA
+651 QVEDLRQEVAKAA
-664 ELAQSREESHQ
+664 ELAQSREDSHQ
-675 GMTRQLEALR
+675 GMSRQLDALR
-685 RVAEDHR
+685 RIAEDDR

-701 AGEEL
+701 AADEL
-706 ARIEQRLKDAL
+706 ARIEQRLKAAL

-723 EPLRTSIEAAR
+723 EPLRATIEDVR
-734 HKHQSSTE
+734 QKHQSSTE

-754 DARMTAAGALLD
+754 DRQLTAADSLLE
-766 AARTRLA
+766 AARNRLA
-773 QAPPSDAG
+773 QAPPSDAT
-781 VAALE
+781 VTALE
-786 PYFTGFGDVLEMHE
+786 PYFAEFGDVTEMHE
-800 LDNLANQVRTRLLA
+800 LDNLAHRVRTALLGD
-814 ELHVAESRGQATSER
+814 LHAAESRGQATAER
-829 LTRIFEGFVREWGT
+829 LTRIFEGFVREWGS
-843 AISADHGTSIGAAGE
+843 AISADHGTSIGAASE
-858 FESRY
+858 FEARY
-863 HAIVSDGLPAQEAEF
+863 HAIVNDGLPAQEAEF

-901 RAITSRILPL
+901 RSITSRILPL
-911 NGILSEV
+911 NGILSQV
-918 NFHEGSF
+918 NFHEGSY

-930 KQTLPATAK
+930 KQTLPPTAK

-944 IQNALKVRHA
+944 IQNALKARHT
-954 RPGKAVTAASAAAS
+954 RPAKADSAKLDS
-968 AAASRAEGDDDAEL
+968 AGRDDDAEL
-982 TTRYKSLETLVKR
+982 TARYKSLETLVKR
-995 LGSQTPED
+995 LGSQAPED

-1024 REVQGAGSKG
+1024 REVAGSRG
-1034 AGAKGAAKGAKK
+1034 GKK
-1046 TEVYMHADTGSMS
+1046 TEVFMHADTGSMS

-1140 ILRDKRT
+1140 ILRDRRT

-1155 PVIAARPGTEGTWRS
+1155 PVIRPRTGREGAWRS

>member
-1 MSIATM
+1 M
-7 LPMGELTNPG
+7 LPLGDVTNPG

-35 HTMHVDRNGTLLT
+35 HMMHVDRNGTLLT

-72 NEAAAQRAGGAVEDK
+72 NEAAAQRSGAVEDK

-119 AVALTFDNAAGT
+119 AVGLTFDNAAGS

-139 DLPKNGTESSVGRYY
+139 DVPKNGTESSVGRFYL
-154 VIDNKPLDLAA
+154 IDNKPLDLPA
-165 IEGIAEK
+165 IEDIAEK
-172 RFTKSALDAIFPDAQ
+172 RFTKAALETIFPDAQ

-201 LLGINSD
+201 LLGISSD
-208 QALPLLRV
+208 HALPLLRV

-272 APVPGLNKEY
+272 APVPGLNKDY
-282 AQALLDANR
+282 AQSLLDANR
-291 LRDLTGEEFEAYK
+291 LRELAGEEFEAYK
-304 QQLAVTVHEK
+304 QQLAVTVHQK
-314 TLARLKELA
+314 TLARFKELA
-323 QAKATDLAAER
+323 QAKAKELGAER
-334 AVRDGF
+334 LVRDGL
-340 AKELRQLEG
+340 AKELRQLETD
-349 EYNNQG
+349 YNNQG

-365 LENAR
+365 LENAKVGLR
-370 VGLKLRQ
+370 LREQVEEAARKALSDAGLKL
-377 EVEASTRK
+377 EWTAE
-385 ALTDAG
+385 
-391 LELQWSA
+391 
-398 AGWDQAHE
+398 GWEQAHE
-406 HAAAR
+406 QAAAR

-418 SEALKELRFEAFD
+418 SQALQELRFEAFD
-431 GHATRKRELAAAQQE
+431 GHATKKRELAAAQQE
-446 LVSLK
+446 LLSLQ

-459 SSIENRSAIAA
+459 SSIENRAAIAA
-470 ATGVPEEQMPFG
+470 ATGVPEDRMPFG
-482 GELID
+482 GELMD
-487 LAEAQEQWRPA
+487 LAEGEEQWRPA
-498 AERALRSLATTLLV
+498 AERALRNLATTLLV

-521 RYLNDHSVRGAL
+521 RYLNENKVRGAL
-533 RAVDVSRPLAG
+533 RAVDVSKPLAG
-544 GALAVEDVADRD
+544 GALAVEDVRDGD
-556 LLTKLSFLTDAG
+556 LLTKLDILASGAVADAG
-568 LPAGPHAQALAQ
+568 E
-580 SSAWLRERIAL
+580 WIRERIAL
-591 DFAYPCVE
+591 NFAYPCVE
-599 NPDELAGLDKGLSLG
+599 DPDDLAKLDKGLSLG

-628 RFTSRQDYVLGFDN
+628 RFSSRQDYVLGFDN

-675 GMTRQLEALR
+675 GMSRQLDALR
-685 RVAEDHR
+685 RIAEDHR

-701 AGEEL
+701 AAEEL
-706 ARIEQRLKDAL
+706 SRIEQRLKDAL

-723 EPLRTSIEAAR
+723 EPLRANIETSR
-734 HKHQSSTE
+734 QKHQASTE
-742 SAAVLQSEYKAL
+742 AAAVLQSEYKAL
-754 DARMTAAGALLD
+754 DRQLSAADSLLE
-766 AARTRLA
+766 AARARLA
-773 QAPPSDAG
+773 DAPPSDAT
-781 VAALE
+781 VTALE
-786 PYFTGFGDVLEMHE
+786 PYFADFGDVSEMHE
-800 LDNLANQVRTRLLA
+800 LDNLANRVRTALLG
-814 ELHVAESRGQATSER
+814 ELHTAETRGQSTSER
-829 LTRIFEGFVREWGT
+829 LTRIFEGFVREWGS
-843 AISADHGTSIGAAGE
+843 AISADHGTTIGAAGE
-858 FESRY
+858 FEARY
-863 HAIVSDGLPAQEAEF
+863 HAIVSDGLPAQETEF

-901 RAITSRILPL
+901 RSITSRILPL

-944 IQNALKVRHA
+944 IQNALKARHTRPA
-954 RPGKAVTAASAAAS
+954 RGASGAADSG
-968 AAASRAEGDDDAEL
+968 GDDDAEL
-982 TTRYKSLETLVKR
+982 TARYKTLETLVKR
-995 LGSQTPED
+995 LGSSTPED

-1024 REVQGAGSKG
+1024 RATGKR
-1034 AGAKGAAKGAKK
+1034 
-1046 TEVYMHADTGSMS
+1046 TDVYMHADTGSMS

-1155 PVIAARPGTEGTWRS
+1155 PAIRPRPGAEGEWRS

>member
-1 MSIATM
+1 M

-72 NEAAAQRAGGAVEDK
+72 NEAAAQRSGGAVEDK

-131 RVTVSALF
+131 KVTVSALF

-154 VIDNKPLDLAA
+154 LIDNKPLDLPA
-165 IEGIAEK
+165 IEDIAEK
-172 RFTKSALDAIFPDAQ
+172 RFTKAALEGIFPDAQ
-187 IFDVHKAFAERFRR
+187 VFDVHKAFAERFRR

-272 APVPGLNKEY
+272 APVPDLNREY
-282 AQALLDANR
+282 AQSLLDANR
-291 LRDLTGEEFEAYK
+291 LRELAGEEFDAYK
-304 QQLAVTVHEK
+304 QQLAVAVHEK
-314 TLARLKELA
+314 TLARFKGLA
-323 QAKATDLAAER
+323 QAKAKELGAER
-334 AVRDGF
+334 AVRDAL
-340 AKELRQLEG
+340 AKELRQLEA

-355 GNAISAIEQS
+355 GNAISSIEQS

-370 VGLKLRQ
+370 VSLKLRQ
-377 EVEASTRK
+377 QVEDAARQ
-385 ALTDAG
+385 ALADAG
-391 LELQWSA
+391 LQLDWTAE
-398 AGWDQAHE
+398 GWEQAHGQ
-406 HAAAR
+406 AAAR
-411 SAELQDD
+411 SAELKDD

-431 GHATRKRELAAAQQE
+431 GHATRKRELAAAEQE

-459 SSIENRSAIAA
+459 SSIENRAAIAA
-470 ATGVPEEQMPFG
+470 ATGVPEELMPFG

-487 LAEAQEQWRPA
+487 LAEGEEQWRPA
-498 AERALRSLATTLLV
+498 AERALRNLATTLLV

-533 RAVDVSRPLAG
+533 RAVDVSKPLAG
-544 GALAVEDVADRD
+544 GALAVEDVSDGD
-556 LLTKLSFLTDAG
+556 LLTKLDILTTGAKG
-568 LPAGPHAQALAQ
+568 GSAAQA
-580 SSAWLRERIAL
+580 SEWIRERIAL

-599 NPDELAGLDKGLSLG
+599 NPDDLAGLDKGLSLG

-651 QVEDLQQELAKAA
+651 QVADLQQELAKAA

-685 RVAEDHR
+685 RVAGDNR

-701 AGEEL
+701 AADEL

-723 EPLRTSIEAAR
+723 EPLRANIEAAR
-734 HKHQSSTE
+734 QKHQSSTE
-742 SAAVLQSEYKAL
+742 AAAVLQSEYKAL
-754 DARMTAAGALLD
+754 DQRLTAADSLLET
-766 AARTRLA
+766 ARTRLR
-773 QAPPSDAG
+773 QAPPSDSTIT
-781 VAALE
+781 ALE
-786 PYFTGFGDVLEMHE
+786 PYFADFGDVAEMHE
-800 LDNLANQVRTRLLA
+800 LDNLCARVKTQLLG
-814 ELHVAESRGQATSER
+814 ELHAAESRGQATSER

-858 FESRY
+858 FEARY

-901 RAITSRILPL
+901 RSITSRILPL

-944 IQNALKVRHA
+944 IQNALKTRHSRPA
-954 RPGKAVTAASAAAS
+954 RAASGAAS
-968 AAASRAEGDDDAEL
+968 GADADDDAEL
-982 TTRYKSLETLVKR
+982 TNRYKSLETLVKR

-1024 REVQGAGSKG
+1024 REVQDSSGKTS
-1034 AGAKGAAKGAKK
+1034 AKK
-1046 TEVYMHADTGSMS
+1046 GGKRTEVFMHADTGSMS

-1155 PVIAARPGTEGTWRS
+1155 PVIAPKPGSAGQWQS

>member
-1 MSIATM
+1 M

-72 NEAAAQRAGGAVEDK
+72 NEAAAQRVGGAVEDK

-154 VIDNKPLDLAA
+154 LIDTKPLDLRA

-172 RFTKSALDAIFPDAQ
+172 RFTRSALDAIFPAAQ

-261 LEDVRQQRDQL
+261 LEDVRGQRDQL
-272 APVPGLNKEY
+272 APMPGLNKEY
-282 AQALLDANR
+282 ARSLLDANR
-291 LRDLTGEEFEAYK
+291 LRDLAGEEFEAYR

-314 TLARLKELA
+314 TLARYKDLA
-323 QAKATDLAAER
+323 QAKARDLGAER
-334 AVRDGF
+334 GVRDGL
-340 AKELRQLEG
+340 ARELRQLEAD
-349 EYNNQG
+349 YNNQG

-370 VGLKLRQ
+370 VALKLRQ
-377 EVEASTRK
+377 QVEESARK
-385 ALTDAG
+385 GLSDAG
-391 LELQWSA
+391 LELEWTA
-398 AGWDQAHE
+398 AGWEQAHE

-411 SAELQDD
+411 SEELKGG

-431 GHATRKRELAAAQQE
+431 GHAARKRELAAAQQE

-459 SSIENRSAIAA
+459 SSIENRRSIAV
-470 ATGVPEEQMPFG
+470 ATGVPEEHMPFG
-482 GELID
+482 GELMD
-487 LAEAQEQWRPA
+487 LAGGQEQWRPA
-498 AERALRSLATTLLV
+498 AERALRGLATTLLV
-512 PGEHFAAVT
+512 PGEHFSAVT
-521 RYLNDHSVRGAL
+521 RYLNDHTVRGAL
-533 RAVDVSRPLAG
+533 RAVDVSKPLAG
-544 GALAVEDVADRD
+544 GALAVEDASDDD
-556 LLTKLSFLTDAG
+556 LLTKLDILT
-568 LPAGPHAQALAQ
+568 AGPAAVAGG
-580 SSAWLRERIAL
+580 WIRERIAL
-591 DFAYPCVE
+591 DFAFPCVKD
-599 NPDELAGLDKGLSLG
+599 PDELARLDKGLSLG

-628 RFTSRQDYVLGFDN
+628 RNTSRQDYVLGFDN
-642 AAKLELVAA
+642 ASKRELVAGRV
-651 QVEDLQQELAKAA
+651 QDLQQELAKAA
-664 ELAQSREESHQ
+664 ELVQGREESHQ
-675 GMTRQLEALR
+675 GMSRELEALR
-685 RVAEDHR
+685 RVADDHR

-701 AGEEL
+701 AADGL

-717 AAQADL
+717 AAQANL
-723 EPLRTSIEAAR
+723 EPLRANTEAAR
-734 HKHQSSTE
+734 ERHQSSTE
-742 SAAVLQSEYKAL
+742 AAAVLQSEYKAL
-754 DARMTAAGALLD
+754 DSQLTSADALLD

-773 QAPPSDAG
+773 QAPPSSAT
-781 VAALE
+781 VSSLE
-786 PYFTGFGDVLEMHE
+786 PYFTDVGDVLEMYG

-814 ELHVAESRGQATSER
+814 ELHAAESRGQATSER

-843 AISADHGTSIGAAGE
+843 AVSADHGTSIGAAGD

-863 HAIVSDGLPAQEAEF
+863 HAIVSDGLPAQESEF

-911 NGILSEV
+911 NGILSQV

-930 KQTLPATAK
+930 RQTLPATAK

-944 IQNALKVRHA
+944 IQNALRVRHA
-954 RPGKAVTAASAAAS
+954 RPVKAAAAAP
-968 AAASRAEGDDDAEL
+968 AAAVPAGGTEIDDDAEL
-982 TTRYKSLETLVKR
+982 TNRYKSLETLVKR

-1016 LFIQCKEH
+1016 LYVQCKEH

-1034 AGAKGAAKGAKK
+1034 PGKAGRRK
-1046 TEVYMHADTGSMS
+1046 TEVFMHADTGSMS

-1110 KALHEFGFQLLLAAP
+1110 KALHDFGFQLLLAAP

-1155 PVIAARPGTEGTWRS
+1155 PVIGPHPGSVGTWRS

>member
-7 LPMGELTNPG
+7 LPIGELTNPG

-35 HTMHVDRNGTLLT
+35 HTMHVDRSGTLLT

-139 DLPKNGTESSVGRYY
+139 DLPKNGTESSVGRFYL
-154 VIDNKPLDLAA
+154 VDNKPLDLELL
-165 IEGIAEK
+165 EGIAEK
-172 RFTKSALDAIFPDAQ
+172 RFTRSALDAIFPDAQ

-227 NTFFRDQVLD
+227 NNFFRDQVLD
-237 APATLAAADDVV
+237 PPATLAAADDVV

-272 APVPGLNKEY
+272 APVPGLNGDY
-282 AQALLDANR
+282 ARSLLEANR
-291 LRDLTGEEFEAYK
+291 LRDLAGEEFEAYR
-304 QQLAVTVHEK
+304 QQLAVAVHEK
-314 TLARLKELA
+314 TLERCRGLA
-323 QAKATDLAAER
+323 QAKAKDLGAER
-334 AVRDGF
+334 GVRDGL
-340 AKELRQLEG
+340 AKELRQLEAD
-349 EYNNQG
+349 YNNQG

-370 VGLKLRQ
+370 VGLRLRQ
-377 EVEASTRK
+377 QVQESARK
-385 ALTDAG
+385 ALSDAG

-398 AGWDQAHE
+398 AGWEQAHE

-431 GHATRKRELAAAQQE
+431 GHAARKRELAAAQQE

-470 ATGVPEEQMPFG
+470 ATGVPEERMPFG

-487 LAEAQEQWRPA
+487 LAEGQERWRPA

-533 RAVDVSRPLAG
+533 RAVDVSKPLSG
-544 GALAVEDVADRD
+544 GALAVEDVADGD
-556 LLTKLSFLTDAG
+556 LLTKLSFLTDAA
-568 LPAGPHAQALAQ
+568 PHSAPHAAALAAA
-580 SSAWLRERIAL
+580 STWVRERIAL
-591 DFAYPCVE
+591 DFAFPCVE

-614 GVVKRNRHTVEKDD
+614 GVIKRNRHTVEKDD

-651 QVEDLQQELAKAA
+651 QVGELQRELVKAA

-685 RVAEDHR
+685 RVADDHR

-701 AGEEL
+701 AEDGL
-706 ARIEQRLKDAL
+706 AKIEQRLKDAL

-723 EPLRTSIEAAR
+723 EPLRASIEAAR
-734 HKHQSSTE
+734 HQHQSSTE
-742 SAAVLQSEYKAL
+742 AAAVLQSEYKAL
-754 DARMTAAGALLD
+754 DAQLTAADSRLD
-766 AARTRLA
+766 AARARLE
-773 QAPPSDAG
+773 QSPPSDSTA
-781 VAALE
+781 AALE
-786 PYFTGFGDVLEMHE
+786 PYFAGAGDLLEIYE

-814 ELHVAESRGQATSER
+814 ELHAAESRGQATAER

-901 RAITSRILPL
+901 RSITSRILPL

-944 IQNALKVRHA
+944 IANALRVRHT
-954 RPGKAVTAASAAAS
+954 RPGRAAVSASVSAS
-968 AAASRAEGDDDAEL
+968 GADIDDDAEL
-982 TTRYKSLETLVKR
+982 TNRYKSLETLVKR

-1003 RRWRAEVLDVRGH
+1003 RRWRADVLDVRGH

-1024 REVQGAGSKG
+1024 REVPGPRGG
-1034 AGAKGAAKGAKK
+1034 KK
-1046 TEVYMHADTGSMS
+1046 TDVFMHADTGSMS

-1155 PVIAARPGTEGTWRS
+1155 PVIGPRPGSGGTWRS

>member
-1 MSIATM
+1 MTIATM
-7 LPMGELTNPG
+7 LPIGELTNPG

-131 RVTVSALF
+131 KITISALF
-139 DLPKNGTESSVGRYY
+139 DLPKNGTESSVGRFY
-154 VIDNKPLDLAA
+154 VIDNKPLDLGA

-172 RFTKSALDAIFPDAQ
+172 RFTKGALETIFPDAQ

-237 APATLAAADDVV
+237 APATLTAADDVV

-272 APVPGLNKEY
+272 APVPGMNKEY
-282 AQALLDANR
+282 AQSLLEANR
-291 LRDLTGEEFEAYK
+291 LRELSGEEFDAYK
-304 QQLAVTVHEK
+304 QQLSVTVHAK
-314 TLARLKELA
+314 TLARFKDLA
-323 QAKATDLAAER
+323 QAKAKELSAER
-334 AVRDGF
+334 GVRDAL
-340 AKELRQLEG
+340 AKELRQLESD
-349 EYNNQG
+349 YNNQG

-377 EVEASTRK
+377 QVEEAARQ
-385 ALTDAG
+385 ALADAG
-391 LELQWSA
+391 LNLEWTA
-398 AGWDQAHE
+398 EGWEQAHE
-406 HAAAR
+406 QAASR
-411 SAELQDD
+411 SAELKDD
-418 SEALKELRFEAFD
+418 SEALRELRFEAFD
-431 GHATRKRELAAAQQE
+431 GHATKKRELAAAQQE

-459 SSIENRSAIAA
+459 SSIENRAAIAA
-470 ATGVPEEQMPFG
+470 ATGVPEDRMPFG

-487 LAEAQEQWRPA
+487 LAEGEEQWRPA
-498 AERALRSLATTLLV
+498 AERALRNLATTLLV

-521 RYLNDHSVRGAL
+521 RYLNDNTVRGAL
-533 RAVDVSRPLAG
+533 RAVDVSKPLAG
-544 GALAVEDVADRD
+544 GALAVEDVSDGD
-556 LLTKLSFLTDAG
+556 LLTKLNILTLGANENAG
-568 LPAGPHAQALAQ
+568 Q
-580 SSAWLRERIAL
+580 WIRERIAL
-591 DFAYPCVE
+591 DFAFPCVE
-599 NPDELAGLDKGLSLG
+599 DPDELAKLDKGLSLG

-642 AAKLELVAA
+642 ASKLELVAA
-651 QVEDLQQELAKAA
+651 KVGELENELLKAA
-664 ELAQSREESHQ
+664 ELAQNREDSHQ

-685 RVAEDHR
+685 RIADDERGWD
-692 PWEQVSAAV
+692 QVSAAV
-701 AGEEL
+701 AAEEL
-706 ARIEQRLKDAL
+706 AKIEQRLKDAL
-717 AAQADL
+717 SAQADL
-723 EPLRTSIEAAR
+723 EPLRANIEAVR
-734 HKHQSSTE
+734 EKHQSSTG
-742 SAAVLQSEYKAL
+742 SAAVLQSEYKTL
-754 DARMTAAGALLD
+754 DHQMTTADTLLD
-766 AARTRLA
+766 AARNRLD
-773 QAPPSDAG
+773 QAPPSGAT

-786 PYFTGFGDVLEMHE
+786 PYFSAFGELRELHE
-800 LDNLANQVRTRLLA
+800 LDTLAAEIRSKLLA
-814 ELHVAESRGQATSER
+814 ELHAAESRGQALAER
-829 LTRIFEGFVREWGT
+829 LTRMFEGFVREWGT

-863 HAIVSDGLPAQEAEF
+863 HQIVSEGLPAQEAEF

-944 IQNALKVRHA
+944 IQNALKTRHA
-954 RPGKAVTAASAAAS
+954 RPSRAAGAASGAGAL
-968 AAASRAEGDDDAEL
+968 AEADDDAEL
-982 TTRYKSLETLVKR
+982 TNRYKSLETLVKR

-1024 REVQGAGSKG
+1024 RSVQGPRGG
-1034 AGAKGAAKGAKK
+1034 KK

-1155 PVIAARPGTEGTWRS
+1155 PVIGGQGVPGAWRS

>member
-1 MSIATM
+1 MTIASM
-7 LPMGELTNPG
+7 LPLGDVTNPG

-72 NEAAAQRAGGAVEDK
+72 NEAAAQRSGGAVEDK

-139 DLPKNGTESSVGRYY
+139 DLPKNGTESSVGRFYL
-154 VIDNKPLDLAA
+154 IDNVPLDLEAV
-165 IEGIAEK
+165 EGIADK
-172 RFTKSALDAIFPDAQ
+172 RFTKGALETVFPHAQ
-187 IFDVHKAFAERFRR
+187 VFDVHKAFAERFRR
-201 LLGINSD
+201 LLGISSD

-272 APVPGLNKEY
+272 APVPGLNREY
-282 AQALLDANR
+282 AQSLLDANR
-291 LRDLTGEEFEAYK
+291 LRDLVGEEFEAYK
-304 QQLAVTVHEK
+304 QKLAVEVHRK
-314 TLARLKELA
+314 TLLRFKELA
-323 QAKATDLAAER
+323 QAKAKELGAER
-334 AVRDGF
+334 GIRDGL
-340 AKELRQLEG
+340 AKELRQLEAD
-349 EYNNQG
+349 YNNQG

-370 VGLKLRQ
+370 VGLKLRRQ
-377 EVEASTRK
+377 VEEAAQQ
-385 ALTDAG
+385 ALSDAG
-391 LELQWSA
+391 LQLEWSA
-398 AGWDQAHE
+398 AGWEQAHE
-406 HAAAR
+406 QAAAR
-411 SAELQDD
+411 SAELKDD
-418 SEALKELRFEAFD
+418 SQALQELRFEAFD
-431 GHATRKRELAAAQQE
+431 AHATRKRELAAAEQE

-459 SSIENRSAIAA
+459 SSIENRAAIAA
-470 ATGVPEEQMPFG
+470 ATGVPEDHMPFA
-482 GELID
+482 GELMD
-487 LAEAQEQWRPA
+487 LAEGEERWRPA

-521 RYLNDHSVRGAL
+521 RYLNGHNVRGAL
-533 RAVDVSRPLAG
+533 RAVDVSKPLAG
-544 GALAVEDVADRD
+544 GALAVEDVRGGD
-556 LLTKLSFLTDAG
+556 LLTKLDILASGAAAVAG
-568 LPAGPHAQALAQ
+568 E
-580 SSAWLRERIAL
+580 WVRERIAL

-599 NPDELAGLDKGLSLG
+599 DPDELAALDKGLSLG

-642 AAKLELVAA
+642 AAKLELVAG
-651 QVEDLQQELAKAA
+651 QVEDLRQEVAKAA
-664 ELAQSREESHQ
+664 ELAQSREDSHQ
-675 GMTRQLEALR
+675 GMSRQLDALR
-685 RVAEDHR
+685 RIAEDDR

-701 AGEEL
+701 AAEEL

-723 EPLRTSIEAAR
+723 EPLRATIEEVR
-734 HKHQSSTE
+734 QKHQSSTE

-754 DARMTAAGALLD
+754 DRQLTGADAMLE
-766 AARTRLA
+766 AARRRLA
-773 QAPPSDAG
+773 QAPPSDAT
-781 VAALE
+781 VTALE
-786 PYFTGFGDVLEMHE
+786 PHFAEFGDVTEMHE
-800 LDNLANQVRTRLLA
+800 LDNLANRVRTALLG
-814 ELHVAESRGQATSER
+814 ELHAAESRGQATAER
-829 LTRIFEGFVREWGT
+829 LTRIFEGFVREWGS
-843 AISADHGTSIGAAGE
+843 AISADHGTSIGAASE
-858 FESRY
+858 FEARY
-863 HAIVSDGLPAQEAEF
+863 HAIVNDGLPAQEAEF

-901 RAITSRILPL
+901 RSITSRILPL
-911 NGILSEV
+911 NGILSQV
-918 NFHEGSF
+918 NFHEGSY

-930 KQTLPATAK
+930 KQTLPPTAK

-944 IQNALKVRHA
+944 IQNALKARHT
-954 RPGKAVTAASAAAS
+954 RPAKAEAGRADGSAP
-968 AAASRAEGDDDAEL
+968 EKDDDGEL
-982 TTRYKSLETLVKR
+982 TARYKSLETLVKR
-995 LGSQTPED
+995 LGSQAPED

-1024 REVQGAGSKG
+1024 REVTGPRGG
-1034 AGAKGAAKGAKK
+1034 RK
-1046 TEVYMHADTGSMS
+1046 TEVFMHADTGSMS

-1140 ILRDKRT
+1140 ILRDRRT

-1155 PVIAARPGTEGTWRS
+1155 PVIRPRPGEEGAWRS
-1170 EANPVDIVLR
+1170 EANPVDIILR

>member
-1 MSIATM
+1 MTIANM
-7 LPMGELTNPG
+7 LPLGEAINPG

-139 DLPKNGTESSVGRYY
+139 DLPKNGTESSVGRFYL
-154 VIDNKPLDLAA
+154 IDNAPLDLEAL
-165 IEGIAEK
+165 EGIADK
-172 RFTKSALDAIFPDAQ
+172 RFTRAALEAVFPNAQ
-187 IFDVHKAFAERFRR
+187 VFDVHKAFAERFRR

-272 APVPGLNKEY
+272 APVPGLNREY

-291 LRDLTGEEFEAYK
+291 LRDLTGEAFESYR
-304 QQLAVTVHEK
+304 QQLAVSVHQK
-314 TLARLKELA
+314 TLARFKELA
-323 QAKATDLAAER
+323 QAKAKALGAER
-334 AVRDGF
+334 AVRDGL
-340 AKELRQLEG
+340 AKELRQLEAD
-349 EYNNQG
+349 YNNQG
-355 GNAISAIEQS
+355 GNAISAIDQA

-370 VGLKLRQ
+370 VGLRLRQ
-377 EVEASTRK
+377 QVEESAQQ
-385 ALTDAG
+385 ALADAG
-391 LELQWSA
+391 LQLEWTA
-398 AGWDQAHE
+398 EGWDQAHE
-406 HAAAR
+406 QAAAR
-411 SAELQDD
+411 SAELKDD
-418 SEALKELRFEAFD
+418 SHALQELRFEAFD
-431 GHATRKRELAAAQQE
+431 AHATRKRELAAAEQE

-459 SSIENRSAIAA
+459 SSIENRAAIAA
-470 ATGVPEEQMPFG
+470 ATGVPEDRMPFA
-482 GELID
+482 GELMD
-487 LAEAQEQWRPA
+487 LAEGEEQWRPA

-512 PGEHFAAVT
+512 PGEYFAAVT
-521 RYLNDHSVRGAL
+521 RYLNGHNIRGAL
-533 RAVDVSRPLAG
+533 RAVDISKPLTG
-544 GALAVEDVADRD
+544 GALAVEEALDGD
-556 LLTKLSFLTDAG
+556 LLTKLDILATGSAAEAG
-568 LPAGPHAQALAQ
+568 T
-580 SSAWLRERIAL
+580 WVRERVAL

-599 NPDELAGLDKGLSLG
+599 DPDELARLDKGLSLG

-642 AAKLELVAA
+642 AAKLELVAG
-651 QVEDLQQELAKAA
+651 QVEDLRQEVAKAA
-664 ELAQSREESHQ
+664 ELAQSREDSHQ
-675 GMTRQLEALR
+675 GMSRQLEALR
-685 RVAEDHR
+685 RIAEDER
-692 PWEQVSAAV
+692 TWDQVSAVV
-701 AGEEL
+701 AAKEL
-706 ARIEQRLKDAL
+706 VRIEQRLKDAL

-723 EPLRTSIEAAR
+723 EPLRAAIEEVR
-734 HKHQSSTE
+734 QKHQASTE
-742 SAAVLQSEYKAL
+742 AAAVLQSEYKAL
-754 DARMTAAGALLD
+754 DRELTTADALLE
-766 AARTRLA
+766 AARGRLA
-773 QAPPSDAG
+773 DAPPSDAA

-786 PYFTGFGDVLEMHE
+786 PYFADFGDVAEMHE
-800 LDNLANQVRTRLLA
+800 LDNLANRVRTVLLG
-814 ELHVAESRGQATSER
+814 ELHAAESRGQATAER
-829 LTRIFEGFVREWGT
+829 LTRIFEAFVRDWGS
-843 AISADHGTSIGAAGE
+843 AISADHGTTIGAAGE
-858 FESRY
+858 FEARY
-863 HAIVSDGLPAQEAEF
+863 HAIVNDGLPAQEAEF

-901 RAITSRILPL
+901 RSITSRILPL

-918 NFHEGSF
+918 NFHEGSY

-944 IQNALKVRHA
+944 IQNALKARHA
-954 RPGKAVTAASAAAS
+954 RAPKTDAAAPD
-968 AAASRAEGDDDAEL
+968 RDDDAEL
-982 TTRYKSLETLVKR
+982 TARYKSLETLVKR
-995 LGSQTPED
+995 LGSQAPED

-1024 REVQGAGSKG
+1024 RAVGG
-1034 AGAKGAAKGAKK
+1034 K
-1046 TEVYMHADTGSMS
+1046 TDVFMHADTGSMS

-1155 PVIAARPGTEGTWRS
+1155 PVIRPRPGDEGAWRS

>member
-1 MSIATM
+1 MTIASM
-7 LPMGELTNPG
+7 LPLGDVTNPG

-72 NEAAAQRAGGAVEDK
+72 NEAAAQRSGAVEDK

-139 DLPKNGTESSVGRYY
+139 DLPKNGTESSVGRFYL
-154 VIDNKPLDLAA
+154 IDNVPLDLEAV
-165 IEGIAEK
+165 EGIADK
-172 RFTKSALDAIFPDAQ
+172 RFTKGALETLFPHAQ
-187 IFDVHKAFAERFRR
+187 VFDVHKAFAERFRR
-201 LLGINSD
+201 LLGISSD

-272 APVPGLNKEY
+272 APVPGLNREY
-282 AQALLDANR
+282 AQSLLDANR
-291 LRDLTGEEFEAYK
+291 LRELVGGEFEAYR
-304 QQLAVTVHEK
+304 QQLAVTVHQK
-314 TLARLKELA
+314 TLVRFRELA
-323 QAKATDLAAER
+323 QAKAKELGAER
-334 AVRDGF
+334 AVRDGL
-340 AKELRQLEG
+340 AKELRQLETD
-349 EYNNQG
+349 YNNQG

-377 EVEASTRK
+377 QVEEAAQQ
-385 ALTDAG
+385 ALADAG
-391 LELQWSA
+391 LQLEWSA
-398 AGWDQAHE
+398 AGWEQAHE
-406 HAAAR
+406 QAAAR
-411 SAELQDD
+411 SAELKDD
-418 SEALKELRFEAFD
+418 SQALQELRFEAFD
-431 GHATRKRELAAAQQE
+431 AHASRKRELAAAEQE

-459 SSIENRSAIAA
+459 SSIENRAAIAA
-470 ATGVPEEQMPFG
+470 ATGIPEDRMPFA
-482 GELID
+482 GELMD
-487 LAEAQEQWRPA
+487 LAEGEERWRPA
-498 AERALRSLATTLLV
+498 AERALRNLATTLLV
-512 PGEHFAAVT
+512 PGEHFGAVT
-521 RYLNDHSVRGAL
+521 RYLNDHNVRGAL
-533 RAVDVSRPLAG
+533 RAVDVSKPLAG
-544 GALAVEDVADRD
+544 GALAVEDARDGD
-556 LLTKLSFLTDAG
+556 LLTKLDILASGAAAEAG
-568 LPAGPHAQALAQ
+568 E
-580 SSAWLRERIAL
+580 WVRERIAL

-599 NPDELAGLDKGLSLG
+599 DPDELAALDKGLSLG

-642 AAKLELVAA
+642 AAKLELVAG
-651 QVEDLQQELAKAA
+651 QVEDLRQEVAKAA
-664 ELAQSREESHQ
+664 ELAQSREDSHQ
-675 GMTRQLEALR
+675 GMSRQLDALR
-685 RVAEDHR
+685 RIAEDDR

-701 AGEEL
+701 AADEL

-723 EPLRTSIEAAR
+723 EPLRATIEEVR
-734 HKHQSSTE
+734 QKHQSSTE

-754 DARMTAAGALLD
+754 DRQLTAADSLLE
-766 AARTRLA
+766 AARDRLA
-773 QAPPSDAG
+773 QAPPSDAT
-781 VAALE
+781 VKALE
-786 PYFTGFGDVLEMHE
+786 PYFADFGEITEMHE
-800 LDNLANQVRTRLLA
+800 LDNLANRVRTALLG
-814 ELHVAESRGQATSER
+814 ELHTAESRGQATAER
-829 LTRIFEGFVREWGT
+829 LTRIFEGFVREWGS
-843 AISADHGTSIGAAGE
+843 AISADHGTSIGAASE
-858 FESRY
+858 FEARY
-863 HAIVSDGLPAQEAEF
+863 HAIVNDGLPAQEAEF

-901 RAITSRILPL
+901 RSITSRILPL
-911 NGILSEV
+911 NGILSQV
-918 NFHEGSF
+918 NFHEGSY

-930 KQTLPATAK
+930 KQTLPPTAK

-944 IQNALKVRHA
+944 IQNALKARHS
-954 RPGKAVTAASAAAS
+954 RPAKSEAGRAEGSG
-968 AAASRAEGDDDAEL
+968 AEGDDDGEL
-982 TTRYKSLETLVKR
+982 TARYKSLESLVKR
-995 LGSQTPED
+995 LGSQAPED

-1024 REVQGAGSKG
+1024 REVTGPRGG
-1034 AGAKGAAKGAKK
+1034 KK
-1046 TEVYMHADTGSMS
+1046 TEVFMHADTGSMS

-1140 ILRDKRT
+1140 ILRDRRT

-1155 PVIAARPGTEGTWRS
+1155 PVIRPRAGEEGAWRS

>member
-1 MSIATM
+1 MTIASM
-7 LPMGELTNPG
+7 LPLGDVTNPG

-72 NEAAAQRAGGAVEDK
+72 NEAAAQRSGGAVEDK

-139 DLPKNGTESSVGRYY
+139 DLPKNGTESSVGRFYL
-154 VIDNKPLDLAA
+154 IDNVPLDLEAV
-165 IEGIAEK
+165 EGIADK
-172 RFTKSALDAIFPDAQ
+172 RFTKGALETVFPHAQ
-187 IFDVHKAFAERFRR
+187 VFDVHKAFAERFRR
-201 LLGINSD
+201 LLGISSD

-272 APVPGLNKEY
+272 APVPALNREY
-282 AQALLDANR
+282 AQSLLDANR
-291 LRDLTGEEFEAYK
+291 LRDLVGEEFEAYK
-304 QQLAVTVHEK
+304 QKLAVEVHRK
-314 TLARLKELA
+314 TLLRFKELA
-323 QAKATDLAAER
+323 QAKAKELGAER
-334 AVRDGF
+334 GIRDGL
-340 AKELRQLEG
+340 AKELRQLEAD
-349 EYNNQG
+349 YNNQG

-370 VGLKLRQ
+370 VGLKLRRQ
-377 EVEASTRK
+377 VEEAAQQ
-385 ALTDAG
+385 ALSDAG
-391 LELQWSA
+391 LQLEWSA
-398 AGWDQAHE
+398 AGWEQAHE
-406 HAAAR
+406 QAAAR
-411 SAELQDD
+411 SAELKDD
-418 SEALKELRFEAFD
+418 SQALQELRFEAFD
-431 GHATRKRELAAAQQE
+431 AHATRKRELAAAEQE

-459 SSIENRSAIAA
+459 SSIENRAAISA
-470 ATGVPEEQMPFG
+470 ATGVPEDHMPFA
-482 GELID
+482 GELMD
-487 LAEAQEQWRPA
+487 LAEGEERWRPA

-521 RYLNDHSVRGAL
+521 RYLNGHNVRGAL
-533 RAVDVSRPLAG
+533 RAVDVSKPLAG
-544 GALAVEDVADRD
+544 GALAVEDVRGGD
-556 LLTKLSFLTDAG
+556 LLTKLDILASGAAAVAG
-568 LPAGPHAQALAQ
+568 E
-580 SSAWLRERIAL
+580 WVRERIAL

-599 NPDELAGLDKGLSLG
+599 DPDELAALDKGLSLG

-642 AAKLELVAA
+642 AAKLELVAG
-651 QVEDLQQELAKAA
+651 QVEDLRQEVAKAA
-664 ELAQSREESHQ
+664 ELAQSREDSHQ
-675 GMTRQLEALR
+675 GMSRQLDALR
-685 RVAEDHR
+685 RIAEDDR

-701 AGEEL
+701 AAEEL

-723 EPLRTSIEAAR
+723 EPLRATIEEVR
-734 HKHQSSTE
+734 QKHQSSTE

-754 DARMTAAGALLD
+754 DRQLTGADALLE
-766 AARTRLA
+766 AARRRLA
-773 QAPPSDAG
+773 QAPPSDAT
-781 VAALE
+781 VTALE
-786 PYFTGFGDVLEMHE
+786 PHFAEFGDVTEMHE
-800 LDNLANQVRTRLLA
+800 LDNLANRVRTALLG
-814 ELHVAESRGQATSER
+814 ELHAAESRGQATAER
-829 LTRIFEGFVREWGT
+829 LTRIFEGFVREWGS
-843 AISADHGTSIGAAGE
+843 AISADHGTSIGAASE
-858 FESRY
+858 FEARY
-863 HAIVSDGLPAQEAEF
+863 HAIVNDGLPAQEAEF

-901 RAITSRILPL
+901 RSITSRILPL
-911 NGILSEV
+911 NGILSQV
-918 NFHEGSF
+918 NFHEGSY

-930 KQTLPATAK
+930 KQTLPPTAK

-944 IQNALKVRHA
+944 IQNALKARHT
-954 RPGKAVTAASAAAS
+954 RPAKADAGRADGSAA
-968 AAASRAEGDDDAEL
+968 EKDDDGEL
-982 TTRYKSLETLVKR
+982 TARYKSLETLVKR
-995 LGSQTPED
+995 LGSQAPED

-1024 REVQGAGSKG
+1024 REVAGPRG
-1034 AGAKGAAKGAKK
+1034 GRK
-1046 TEVYMHADTGSMS
+1046 TEVFMHADTGSMS

-1140 ILRDKRT
+1140 ILRDRRT

-1155 PVIAARPGTEGTWRS
+1155 PVIRPRPGEEGAWRS
-1170 EANPVDIVLR
+1170 EANPVDIILR

>member
-1 MSIATM
+1 
-7 LPMGELTNPG
+7 MGELTNPG

-35 HTMHVDRNGTLLT
+35 HSIHVDRNGTLLT
-48 GNSGVGKSTLFDAML
+48 GNSGVGKSTLFDAMS

-72 NEAAAQRAGGAVEDK
+72 NEAAAQRVGGPVEDK

-114 GATWS
+114 GAMWS

-131 RVTVSALF
+131 RVTISALF

-154 VIDNKPLDLAA
+154 LIDNKPLVMEAVD
-165 IEGIAEK
+165 GIAEK
-172 RFTKSALDAIFPDAQ
+172 RFTKASLDALFPEAQ
-187 IFDVHKAFAERFRR
+187 VFDVHKAFAERFRR

-272 APVPGLNKEY
+272 APVPALNKEY
-282 AQALLDANR
+282 AQSLLEANR
-291 LRDLTGEEFEAYK
+291 LRELAGEEFDAYK
-304 QQLAVTVHEK
+304 QQLAVTVHQQS
-314 TLARLKELA
+314 LARIKDLAHAKAKELG
-323 QAKATDLAAER
+323 AER
-334 AVRDGF
+334 VVRDGR
-340 AKELRQLEG
+340 AKELRQLEA

-370 VGLKLRQ
+370 VGLKLREQ
-377 EVEASTRK
+377 VEESARN
-385 ALTDAG
+385 ALADAG
-391 LELQWSA
+391 LDLEWTA
-398 AGWDQAHE
+398 TGWEQAHAQ
-406 HAAAR
+406 AAAR
-411 SAELQDD
+411 TEDLRED
-418 SEALKELRFEAFD
+418 SESLKELRFEAFD
-431 GHATRKRELAAAQQE
+431 GHATKKRELAAAQQE
-446 LVSLK
+446 LISLK

-459 SSIENRSAIAA
+459 SSIENRAAIAA
-470 ATGVPEEQMPFG
+470 ATGVPEDQMPFG

-487 LAEAQEQWRPA
+487 LAEGQEQWRPA
-498 AERALRSLATTLLV
+498 AERALRNLATTLLV
-512 PGEHFAAVT
+512 PGEHFPAVT
-521 RYLNDHSVRGAL
+521 RYLNDHTVRGAL
-533 RAVDVSRPLAG
+533 RAVDVSKPLAG
-544 GALAVEDVADRD
+544 GALAVEEVADGD
-556 LLTKLSFLTDAG
+556 LLTKLEILAMG
-568 LPAGPHAQALAQ
+568 ANPASTPSTSSVSASSSRSVFSQAAEWIRQ
-580 SSAWLRERIAL
+580 RIAL
-591 DFAYPCVE
+591 DFAFPCVE
-599 NPDELAGLDKGLSLG
+599 NPDQLASLDKGLSLG

-642 AAKLELVAA
+642 ASKLELVAA

-664 ELAQSREESHQ
+664 ELARSREESHQ
-675 GMTRQLEALR
+675 GMARQLEALR

-692 PWEQVSAAV
+692 PWEQVSAVV
-701 AGEEL
+701 AAEEL
-706 ARIEQRLKDAL
+706 ARIEQRLTDAL
-717 AAQADL
+717 AAQKDL
-723 EPLRTSIEAAR
+723 GPLRANIEAAR
-734 HKHQSSTE
+734 QKHQASTE

-754 DARMTAAGALLD
+754 DQQLTAADSLLE
-766 AARTRLA
+766 AARSRLH
-773 QAPPSDAG
+773 QAPPSDSTIS
-781 VAALE
+781 ALE
-786 PYFTGFGDVLEMHE
+786 PYFTDFGQVAEMHE
-800 LDNLANQVRTRLLA
+800 LDNVANQVRTRLLS
-814 ELHVAESRGQATSER
+814 ELHAADSRGQATAER

-843 AISADHGTSIGAAGE
+843 AISADYGTSIGAAGE

-863 HAIVSDGLPAQEAEF
+863 HAIVSDGLPAQETEF
-878 RQFFNQ
+878 RAFFNQ

-901 RAITSRILPL
+901 RSVSSRILPL

-925 LELDI
+925 LQLDI

-944 IQNALKVRHA
+944 IHSALKTRHA
-954 RPGKAVTAASAAAS
+954 RPGKAQSAGS
-968 AAASRAEGDDDAEL
+968 EGADDAEL
-982 TTRYKSLETLVKR
+982 TARYKTLETLVKR

-1024 REVQGAGSKG
+1024 REVSSGKSGKD
-1034 AGAKGAAKGAKK
+1034 
-1046 TEVYMHADTGSMS
+1046 TEVFMHADTGSMS

-1125 ENVIDLSRHLGSVTE
+1125 ENVIDLSRHLGSITE

-1147 NRSGVLTA
+1147 NRSGVLSE
-1155 PVIAARPGTEGTWRS
+1155 PVITSGPDSLGKWRS

>member
-1 MSIATM
+1 MSIASM

-72 NEAAAQRAGGAVEDK
+72 NEAAAQRAGGAVEDR

-131 RVTVSALF
+131 KVTISALF
-139 DLPKNGTESSVGRYY
+139 DLPKNGTESSVGRFYL
-154 VIDNKPLDLAA
+154 IDNKPLHLGAL
-165 IEGIAEK
+165 EGIAEK
-172 RFTKSALDAIFPDAQ
+172 RFSKAALDAIFPDAQ
-187 IFDVHKAFAERFRR
+187 VFDVHKAFAERFRR

-282 AQALLDANR
+282 AQSLLDANR
-291 LRDLTGEEFEAYK
+291 LRELAGEEFEAYK
-304 QQLAVTVHEK
+304 QQLAVTVHGK
-314 TLARLKELA
+314 TLERYRQLA
-323 QAKATDLAAER
+323 QAKAKELGAER
-334 AVRDGF
+334 GVRDGL
-340 AKELRQLEG
+340 AQQLRGLEAD
-349 EYNNQG
+349 YNNQG
-355 GNAISAIEQS
+355 GNAISAIEQA

-370 VGLKLRQ
+370 VGLRLRQ
-377 EVEASTRK
+377 QVEDAARTSL
-385 ALTDAG
+385 ADAG
-391 LELQWSA
+391 LDLDWTAS
-398 AGWDQAHE
+398 GWEQAHE
-406 HAAAR
+406 HAATR
-411 SAELQDD
+411 SAELQGGA
-418 SEALKELRFEAFD
+418 EALKELRFEAFD
-431 GHATRKRELAAAQQE
+431 GHATRKRELAAARQE

-459 SSIENRSAIAA
+459 SSIENRASIAA
-470 ATGVPEEQMPFG
+470 ATGIPEDSMPFG

-487 LAEAQEQWRPA
+487 LAEGQERWRPA

-512 PGEHFAAVT
+512 PGEHFTAVT
-521 RYLNDHSVRGAL
+521 RYLNDHAVRGSL
-533 RAVDVSRPLAG
+533 RAVDVSKPLPG
-544 GALAVEDVADRD
+544 GALAVEDAADGD
-556 LLTKLSFLTDAG
+556 LLTKLSFLADTGSPSAPVADA
-568 LPAGPHAQALAQ
+568 
-580 SSAWLRERIAL
+580 SAWLRERIAL
-591 DFAYPCVE
+591 DFDYACVE
-599 NPDELAGLDKGLSLG
+599 DPDDLAALDKGLSLG

-628 RFTSRQDYVLGFDN
+628 RFTGRQDYVLGFDN
-642 AAKLELVAA
+642 AAKLDLVAA
-651 QVEDLQQELAKAA
+651 QVADLEQELAAAA
-664 ELAQSREESHQ
+664 ELAQSREERHQ

-685 RVAEDHR
+685 RVADDRR

-701 AGEEL
+701 AAAEL
-706 ARIEQRLKDAL
+706 GRIEQRLKDAL

-723 EPLRTSIEAAR
+723 EPLRNSIDAVR
-734 HKHQSSTE
+734 HQHQSSTE
-742 SAAVLQSEYKAL
+742 AAAVLQSEYKAL
-754 DARMTAAGALLD
+754 DAQLTAANAMLD
-766 AARTRLA
+766 DARARVA
-773 QAPPSDAG
+773 QAPPAEAT
-781 VAALE
+781 VTALE
-786 PYFTGFGDVLEMHE
+786 PYFADFGDVQEMHE
-800 LDNLANQVRTRLLA
+800 LDNLAHAVRTRLLA
-814 ELHVAESRGQATSER
+814 ELHASESRGQATSER
-829 LTRIFEGFVREWGT
+829 LTRMFEGFVREWGT

-858 FESRY
+858 FEARY

-901 RAITSRILPL
+901 RTITSRILPL

-954 RPGKAVTAASAAAS
+954 RPGKAAVPAS
-968 AAASRAEGDDDAEL
+968 GPDDDAEL
-982 TTRYKSLETLVKR
+982 TARYKSLETLVKR

-1024 REVQGAGSKG
+1024 RDAPASKKG
-1034 AGAKGAAKGAKK
+1034 AR
-1046 TEVYMHADTGSMS
+1046 TTDVFMHADTGSMS

-1147 NRSGVLTA
+1147 NRSGVLTS
-1155 PVIAARPGTEGTWRS
+1155 PVIGARSGSEGLWRS